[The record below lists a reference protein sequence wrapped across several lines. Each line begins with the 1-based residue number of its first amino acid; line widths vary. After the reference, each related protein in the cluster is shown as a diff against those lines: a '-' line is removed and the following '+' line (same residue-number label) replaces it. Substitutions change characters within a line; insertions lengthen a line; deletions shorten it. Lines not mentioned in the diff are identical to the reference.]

1 MLNYSVAELRNNK
14 TNMTRRL
21 LLLVCA
27 VLCLGSNVR
36 ISAQSTS
43 STTQSA
49 ESNFVEG
56 VVRVKLQR
64 EIADR
69 MIAAKL
75 PLSVKGTNKK
85 YVQTGVTPLDRVN
98 QKVKAVSMTRVFPY
112 AGKNEAKHKAFG
124 LDLWYDVH
132 YEASGMKL
140 AQARNLFRSAEG
152 VSYAQRIPLY
162 KPIGGERFLEVSPAA
177 VARAA
182 KAASTMPFND
192 PLLNDQWHYNNDGH
206 IAGTKVGADANVFK
220 AWETGVTGSKDVVVA
235 IIDGGFQV
243 DHPDLKDNVWI
254 NTAELNGKPGVDD
267 DGDGYVDDIYG
278 YNFVINSSD
287 INAHSHGTHVAGTV
301 GATNNNGIGVCGV
314 AGGSDG
320 KGGVKMMVC
329 QVFDSRASSSAVADF
344 GAAIVYAADRGASI
358 AQCSW
363 GASVA
368 GDEDKSVTEAVNYF
382 TKNGGGD
389 KMNGGLC
396 IFAAGNNGE
405 EGDYYPGCLDKVV
418 AVGSMAPDGSVAYY
432 SNRGK
437 WVDVTAPGGLE
448 DNGQQYG
455 VLSTLPNSTYGYNEG
470 TSMACPHVSGIAA
483 LILSKYG
490 NKQFSNETLRT
501 LLTTSVNDLYTQN
514 PEYEGLMGSGY
525 IDAYKALQGKEGSVP
540 EAVADFTVTAS
551 HDNALI
557 EWVIPETEEKSI
569 DHHVIYYS
577 TEAFSATDD
586 LNKLSSATV
595 DTKFKYS
602 GDKMSY
608 EVEGLKAST
617 KYYFAIV
624 AYNRWGKASAVSPIK
639 EATTNAGP
647 KVQVDQKNLS
657 MTVDATKASTAEASF
672 NVKNAGE
679 GVLKYQLTT
688 ATTRATMSTSARNLK
703 PNPGQVL
710 PFSGTVSPTLAK
722 RNAVAS
728 SDYKAENWP
737 DTLTYSNYVYSYI
750 GETDTKLPNALA
762 QYFYVDKATYPNGFN
777 LTDLLIQGQNGQ
789 NPEIEIYDGS
799 RSISRASLI
808 QKINYD
814 FWAYNYP
821 ITLKEQIYFAPG
833 SSFWVV
839 AKFPAGAKNP
849 LATGKTERT
858 DIAQYSFYSS
868 DNGTTWTQLSEVLKG
883 TSFESVAS
891 QLTWAVQAVSKNPD
905 WSQVLNPEPISG
917 EVRPNESQKV
927 TLKNDGQKLVNGT
940 YNFNIHVKSNEAVD
954 SKQQVALA
962 MTVKGYKP
970 ELHSQQLVDFG
981 DLLVGQTK
989 TIDVELTNSGY
1000 GVFGGNYGM
1009 LQAPKNVKS
1018 SSDQFNVSKGANN
1031 IAARSTGTLPVTFAP
1046 TKEGNFSSTIT
1057 LTDKNGNQHSFL
1069 VRGVASVPAKQNVT
1083 PESYDA
1089 GDLKVGGEDKTA
1101 TITIKNTG
1109 NYPLQYVFP
1118 KFSSE
1123 KIVGSTAKVHK
1134 FGYTT
1139 ISNVAGDESFEYEP
1153 APELADEK
1161 DITSQFT
1168 NDNWQSG
1175 PIKVGFKFPFY
1186 GKDYDEIYVSSYGG
1200 VSMQQMDG
1208 RISCMVPTGDCVQG
1222 LGYISAYTNSGWMDM
1237 GANSKITYGH
1247 KNGKLYIKFK
1257 DVVTPATNG
1266 GGETTTISFH
1276 MALCPDGSVEVYY
1289 DDYNPAGVFG
1299 SGGHNFVG
1307 VSDIAASDPCIFV
1320 DANKVQEDNDGLDA
1334 PYYDIVTGSAIKI
1347 VAPAKSMI
1355 KSLSSTDGYVG
1366 NGESKEIKVTLAA
1379 NDELVAGPLT
1389 NYLTVI
1395 TNDPIN
1401 PSSTVK
1407 MTANIVGDNLKAE
1420 AALDSTSVDFGKVF
1434 RTSAQQRTVLLS
1446 NNGKDALQVAGV
1458 SVKNGKFTLAEEMK
1472 AAFSVPA
1479 GQGKDI
1485 VVTLPTAEKGTVEDV
1500 LVITY
1505 QDGTTKEIPLK
1516 AEVIGNPTWKS
1527 NPESLKVETP
1537 YGTNVEKTIQ
1547 VTNEGDE
1554 NLAFSVEPA
1563 SWFSASDLEAA
1574 GKSSVDYVFKSK
1586 LDGFDIPYNWV
1597 DITNDYTEHM
1607 PYAYYIDKTDFKKVE
1622 LPFEFPFYGKKYK
1635 SMYIYNT
1642 GFVSFDAPV
1651 EDYKQFPEPPAS
1663 LPTTETFYTN
1673 IICPF
1678 WGNHSMNTPSSDGV
1692 YYKAKDDEVIVSY
1705 KNYGNTMMQGMNF
1718 EVILRKDGSFK
1729 FQYNVDPDGFQLG
1742 VFGLCGIMDHTGTRG
1757 ITPADMYITDGNAV
1771 EFSPYKNYVVAPGE
1785 QVEMPV
1791 ELKANQL
1798 ADTYDYE
1805 LNVTTNDPSRA
1816 SVKIPVTLNITGEAQ
1831 AEFPE
1836 VINVEQPVDEN
1847 AMEPSYYE
1855 FHVVNK
1861 GTKAFAITDVASEM
1875 FTVSESDDPDVE
1887 PSAPEGKLEVYAA
1900 QSNNG
1905 GDDGIDPGPLAL
1917 SDDATAKAWIPYQSG
1932 MMAPIVVGEDTVKFR
1947 ITPYNVYE
1955 VHKKDFPLVFTVE
1968 GLNEETHTSTIKLNI
1983 TEAPV
1988 MAFDPEELHIENVAS
2003 DYKGTSTVN
2012 LKNDGEYKLTYS
2024 LSLDPSGRDAGN
2036 VDDGSN
2042 DPAPAYNVI
2051 SYPSEDVAKNFVA
2064 TCVEKISGKKGMVKA
2079 LGLKKVKD
2087 DQKFIYDLPEGY
2099 KGNALYYPVLNP
2111 VANAQ
2116 AALMGTGAAALDENF
2131 YAATRYEAPAEGFN
2145 LTHLY
2150 FVGTVG
2156 DLENVDIEA
2165 SVILGNDVT
2174 ATEKTIGHGKI
2185 HIVKEKPREDGSYQG
2200 AARMLEF
2207 DNPIYINPADTFYV
2221 VLKYPAGYKGSA
2233 MMATKDGDMETNRY
2247 MAHLKSLGGWVD
2259 IEALYDNAYSYGAF
2273 GYFMTCIEKEKGE
2286 PWIKLLNEKK
2296 DGEIASGKAI
2306 PVQFEV
2312 NAKSAYFAKN
2322 NKATLVVKSNDPY
2335 NKLYNYHIYLNKN
2348 AAPIITAPEGE
2359 TTVPEASKAMVP
2371 VTVAD
2376 AEGEAFTVSLNDAD
2390 GIASVES
2397 YANEDGTQ
2405 EGISESNGT
2414 YTVEAGGSL
2423 KLNVALVPDYG
2434 TAGKHTFTVNAKDES
2449 GNVSSVVVN
2458 YNVEHTNR
2466 APKYVGPADLALKGG
2481 ETSAQYYFADFFED
2495 ADGDAMTFSAQI
2507 ADPSLAA
2514 LYQSENGIIIAAK
2527 QVSGSTNIN
2536 VVATDANGASTTG
2549 VIALTVDAA
2558 TGISNVVADASKGDV
2573 TVNGDAENGN
2583 LNVTIDAD
2591 ADKVVL
2597 SVYSNAGQLMAQKTL
2612 QNVHAGDKASIALGK
2627 VAAGVYHLVAN
2638 VDGKTSAVKFVAK

>member
-1 MLNYSVAELRNNK
+1 
-14 TNMTRRL
+14 MTRRL

-69 MIAAKL
+69 MVAAKL
-75 PLSVKGTNKK
+75 PLSVKGTNRK

-177 VARAA
+177 VAKAA

-368 GDEDKSVTEAVNYF
+368 DDEDKSVTEAVDYF

-405 EGDYYPGCLDKVV
+405 EGNYYPGCLDKVV

-514 PEYEGLMGSGY
+514 PEYKGLMGSGY

-586 LNKLSSATV
+586 LNKLNSATV

-688 ATTRATMSTSARNLK
+688 ATTRATMSTSGRIKK

-710 PFSGTVSPTLAK
+710 PFSGTVSPTLVK
-722 RNAVAS
+722 RNAVAT
-728 SDYKAENWP
+728 SDYQAKDWP
-737 DTLTYSNYVYSYI
+737 DTLTYSNQLYSYI

-777 LTDLLIQGQNGQ
+777 LTDLRIQGQNGQ
-789 NPEIEIYDGS
+789 NPVIEIYDGS
-799 RSISRASLI
+799 RSISTASLI
-808 QKINYD
+808 QKVNYD

-821 ITLKEQIYFAPG
+821 ITLKEQIHFAPG

-849 LATGKTERT
+849 LGTGKTTRT
-858 DIAQYSFYSS
+858 DVAQYSFYSS

-883 TSFESVAS
+883 TSFEAIAS
-891 QLTWAVQAVSKNPD
+891 QLTWAVQAISKNPD

-940 YNFNIHVKSNEAVD
+940 YKFNIHVKSNEAVD

-970 ELHSQQLVDFG
+970 ELHSQKLVDFG

-1000 GVFGGNYGM
+1000 GVFGGKYGM

-1069 VRGVASVPAKQNVT
+1069 VRGVASIPAQQSVT
-1083 PESYDA
+1083 PDVYEA

-1123 KIVGSTAKVHK
+1123 KIVGSKARVHK

-1139 ISNVAGDESFEYEP
+1139 VSNVAGDESFEYEP

-1247 KNGKLYIKFK
+1247 KNGKLYVKFK

-1307 VSDIAASDPCIFV
+1307 VSDIAAADPCIFV
-1320 DANKVQEDNDGLDA
+1320 DANKVQESNDGLDA

-1379 NDELVAGPLT
+1379 NDNLVAGPLT

-1407 MTANIVGDNLKAE
+1407 LTANIVGDNLKAE
-1420 AALDSTSVDFGKVF
+1420 AALDSASVDFGKVF

-1446 NNGKDALQVAGV
+1446 NNGKDVLQVAGV
-1458 SVKNGKFTLAEEMK
+1458 SVKNGKFTLAEEMN

-1527 NPESLKVETP
+1527 NPESLEVETP

-1563 SWFSASDLEAA
+1563 SWFSASDLEAT

-1718 EVILRKDGSFK
+1718 EVILRKDGTFK

-1816 SVKIPVTLNITGEAQ
+1816 SIKIPVTLNITGEAQ

-1875 FTVSESDDPDVE
+1875 FVAADPDDPW
-1887 PSAPEGKLEVYAA
+1887 AMPEASLEVYTSA
-1900 QSNNG
+1900 NNS
-1905 GDDGIDPGPLAL
+1905 GDDGIDPGPMALA
-1917 SDDATAKAWIPYQSG
+1917 DDAAKAWVPYQSG

-1947 ITPYNVYE
+1947 ITPYNVSE
-1955 VHKKDFPLVFTVE
+1955 VHAKDYPLVFTVE
-1968 GLNEETHTSTIKLNI
+1968 GLEKTEYNSTIKLNI

-2012 LKNDGEYKLTYS
+2012 LMNDGAYKLTYS

-2064 TCVEKISGKKGMVKA
+2064 TCVEKISGKKGMLKA

-2087 DQKFIYDLPEGY
+2087 DQKFIYDLPTGY
-2099 KGNALYYPVLNP
+2099 EGNALYYPVLNP

-2116 AALMGTGAAALDENF
+2116 AALMGTGATALDENF

-2185 HIVKEKPREDGSYQG
+2185 HIAKEEPREDGSYQG

-2296 DGEIASGKAI
+2296 EGEIAPGEAL

-2335 NKLYNYHIYLNKN
+2335 NKLYNYHIYLDKN
-2348 AAPIITAPEGE
+2348 AAPVITAPEGE

-2390 GIASVES
+2390 GIATVES
-2397 YANEDGTQ
+2397 YENEDGTQ
-2405 EGISESNGT
+2405 DGISESNGT

-2423 KLNVALVPDYG
+2423 KLNVALAPGYG

-2449 GNVSSVVVN
+2449 GNVSSAVVN

-2466 APKYVGPADLALKGG
+2466 APKYVGPADLVLKGG

-2495 ADGDAMTFSAQI
+2495 VDGDAMTFSAQI

-2527 QVSGSTNIN
+2527 QMPGSTNIN

-2549 VIALTVDAA
+2549 VIALTVDVA
-2558 TGISNVVADASKGDV
+2558 TGISNVVAGGSKGDV
-2573 TVNGDAENGN
+2573 AVNGDAENGN
-2583 LNVTIDAD
+2583 LNVTIGAD

-2612 QNVHAGDKASIALGK
+2612 LNVHAGDKAGVALGK

-2638 VDGKTSAVKFVAK
+2638 VDGKTSAVKFAAK

>member
-1 MLNYSVAELRNNK
+1 
-14 TNMTRRL
+14 MTRRL

-112 AGKNEAKHKAFG
+112 AGKDEAKHKAAG

-132 YEASGMKL
+132 YEASGMNL

-162 KPIGGERFLEVSPAA
+162 KPIGGERFLEISPAA
-177 VARAA
+177 VAKAA

-363 GASVA
+363 GAGVA
-368 GDEDKSVTEAVNYF
+368 DEEDKSVTEAVDYF

-557 EWVIPETEEKSI
+557 EWTIPETEEKSI

-639 EATTNAGP
+639 EATTNSGP

-688 ATTRATMSTSARNLK
+688 ATTRATMSISGRIKN

-710 PFSGTVSPTLAK
+710 PFSGTVSPTLVK
-722 RNAVAS
+722 RNAVATS
-728 SDYKAENWP
+728 NYQAKDWP
-737 DTLTYSNYVYSYI
+737 DTLTYSNQLYSYI

-777 LTDLLIQGQNGQ
+777 LTDLHFQGQNGQ
-789 NPEIEIYDGS
+789 NPVIEIYDGS
-799 RSISRASLI
+799 RTISTASLI
-808 QKINYD
+808 QKVNYD

-821 ITLKEQIYFAPG
+821 ITLKEQIHFAPG

-849 LATGKTERT
+849 LGTGKTTRT
-858 DIAQYSFYSS
+858 DVAQYSFYSS

-883 TSFESVAS
+883 TSFEAVAN
-891 QLTWAVQAVSKNPD
+891 QLTWAVQAISKNPD

-940 YNFNIHVKSNEAVD
+940 YKFNIHVKSNEAVD

-1000 GVFGGNYGM
+1000 GVFAGKYGM
-1009 LQAPKNVKS
+1009 LQASQNEVKS

-1031 IAARSTGTLPVTFAP
+1031 IAARSTGTFPVTFAP

-1069 VRGVASVPAKQNVT
+1069 VRGVASVPAKQTVT
-1083 PESYDA
+1083 PDVYEA

-1139 ISNVAGDESFEYEP
+1139 ISNVAGDESFKYEA

-1168 NDNWQSG
+1168 NNNWQSG

-1247 KNGKLYIKFK
+1247 KNGKFYVKFK

-1289 DDYNPAGVFG
+1289 DDYTPAGVFG

-1320 DANKVQEDNDGLDA
+1320 DANKVQEDNDGLNA
-1334 PYYDIVTGSAIKI
+1334 PYYDIQTGSAIKI

-1379 NDELVAGPLT
+1379 NDDLVAGPLT

-1401 PSSTVK
+1401 PSASVK
-1407 MTANIVGDNLKAE
+1407 LTANIVGDNLKAE

-1554 NLAFSVEPA
+1554 NLTFSAEPA
-1563 SWFSASDLEAA
+1563 SWYTASDLEAN
-1574 GKSSVDYVFKSK
+1574 GNSTVDYVFKSK
-1586 LDGFDIPYNWV
+1586 LDGFDVPYNWV

-1607 PYAYYIDKTDFKKVE
+1607 PYAYYINKTDFKKVE

-1705 KNYGNTMMQGMNF
+1705 KNYGNTMMLGMNF

-1729 FQYNVDPDGFQLG
+1729 FQYHVDPDGFQLG

-1757 ITPADMYITDGNAV
+1757 ITPADMYITDGNTV
-1771 EFSPYKNYVVAPGE
+1771 EFTPYKNYVVAPGE

-1798 ADTYDYE
+1798 ADTYDCE

-1816 SVKIPVTLNITGEAQ
+1816 SVKIPVTLNITGEVQ

-1847 AMEPSYYE
+1847 PMYPSYYE
-1855 FHVVNK
+1855 FYVVNK
-1861 GTKAFAITDVASEM
+1861 GTKAFTITNVASEM
-1875 FTVSESDDPDVE
+1875 FVAADPDDPW
-1887 PSAPEGKLEVYAA
+1887 AMPEASLEVYTSA
-1900 QSNNG
+1900 NNSG
-1905 GDDGIDPGPLAL
+1905 GDGGIDPGPLAL
-1917 SDDATAKAWIPYQSG
+1917 SDDATAKAWIPYRSG

-1947 ITPYNVYE
+1947 ITPYNVSE
-1955 VHKKDFPLVFTVE
+1955 VHAKDYPLVFSVE
-1968 GLNEETHTSTIKLNI
+1968 GLENTEYNSTIKLNI

-2012 LKNDGEYKLTYS
+2012 LMNDGKYKLIYS

-2042 DPAPAYNVI
+2042 VPAPSYNVI

-2087 DQKFIYDLPEGY
+2087 DQKFFYDLPSGY
-2099 KGNALYYPVLNP
+2099 EGNALYYPVLNP

-2116 AALMGTGAAALDENF
+2116 AALMGTGATALDENF

-2185 HIVKEKPREDGSYQG
+2185 HIVKEEPLEDGSYRG
-2200 AARMLEF
+2200 VPRMLEF

-2221 VLKYPAGYKGSA
+2221 VLKYPAGYKSSA

-2259 IEALYDNAYSYGAF
+2259 IETLYNNAYSYGAF

-2296 DGEIASGKAI
+2296 EGEIAPGEAL
-2306 PVQFEV
+2306 PVLFEV

-2335 NKLYNYHIYLNKN
+2335 NKLYNYHIYLDKN
-2348 AAPIITAPEGE
+2348 AAPVITAPEGE

-2405 EGISESNGT
+2405 KGISESNGT

-2495 ADGDAMTFSAQI
+2495 VDGDVMTFSAQI

-2558 TGISNVVADASKGDV
+2558 TGINNVVADASKGDV

-2612 QNVHAGDKASIALGK
+2612 QNVHSGDKASVALGK

>member
-1 MLNYSVAELRNNK
+1 
-14 TNMTRRL
+14 MTRRL

-69 MIAAKL
+69 MVAAKL
-75 PLSVKGTNKK
+75 PLSVKGTNRK

-177 VARAA
+177 VAKAA

-192 PLLNDQWHYNNDGH
+192 PLLNEQWHYNNDGH

-220 AWETGVTGSKDVVVA
+220 AWETGVTGSKDVLVA

-278 YNFVINSSD
+278 YNFVINSSN

-344 GAAIVYAADRGASI
+344 GAALVYAADRGASI

-368 GDEDKSVTEAVNYF
+368 GDEDKSVTEAVDYF

-396 IFAAGNNGE
+396 IFASGNNGE

-577 TEAFSATDD
+577 TEVFSATDD

-777 LTDLLIQGQNGQ
+777 LTDLRIQGQNGKD
-789 NPEIEIYDGS
+789 PEIEIYDGS
-799 RSISRASLI
+799 RSISKASLI
-808 QKINYD
+808 QKVNYD

-849 LATGKTERT
+849 LATGKTART
-858 DIAQYSFYSS
+858 DIAQHSFYSS

-940 YNFNIHVKSNEAVD
+940 YKFNIHVKSNEAVD

-989 TIDVELTNSGY
+989 TLDVELTNSGY
-1000 GVFGGNYGM
+1000 GVFGGQYGM

-1018 SSDQFNVSKGANN
+1018 SSDQFNVSKGTNN

-1069 VRGVASVPAKQNVT
+1069 VRGVASVPAQQSVT
-1083 PESYDA
+1083 PDVYEA

-1123 KIVGSTAKVHK
+1123 KIVGSKARVHK

-1139 ISNVAGDESFEYEP
+1139 VSNVAGDESFEYEP

-1247 KNGKLYIKFK
+1247 KNGKLYVKFK

-1266 GGETTTISFH
+1266 AGETTTISFH

-1307 VSDIAASDPCIFV
+1307 VSDIAAADPCIFV
-1320 DANKVQEDNDGLDA
+1320 DANKVQENNDGLDA

-1379 NDELVAGPLT
+1379 NDNLVAGPLT

-1407 MTANIVGDNLKAE
+1407 LTANIVGDNLKAE
-1420 AALDSTSVDFGKVF
+1420 AALDSASVDFGKVF

-1458 SVKNGKFTLAEEMK
+1458 SVKNGKFTLAEDMN

-1527 NPESLKVETP
+1527 NPESLEVETP

-1635 SMYIYNT
+1635 EMYIYNT

-1718 EVILRKDGSFK
+1718 EVILRKDGTFK

-1816 SVKIPVTLNITGEAQ
+1816 SIKIPVTLNITGEAQ

-1875 FTVSESDDPDVE
+1875 FVAADPDDPW
-1887 PSAPEGKLEVYAA
+1887 AMPEASLEVYTSA
-1900 QSNNG
+1900 NNS
-1905 GDDGIDPGPLAL
+1905 GDDGIDPGPMALAA
-1917 SDDATAKAWIPYQSG
+1917 DAAKAWVPYQSG

-1955 VHKKDFPLVFTVE
+1955 VHAKDYPLVFSVE
-1968 GLNEETHTSTIKLNI
+1968 GLENTEYNSTIKLNI

-2012 LKNDGEYKLTYS
+2012 LMNDGAYKLTYS

-2064 TCVEKISGKKGMVKA
+2064 TCVEKISGKKGMLKA

-2087 DQKFIYDLPEGY
+2087 DQKFIYDLPSGY
-2099 KGNALYYPVLNP
+2099 EGNALYYPVLNP

-2116 AALMGTGAAALDENF
+2116 AALMGTGANALDENF

-2185 HIVKEKPREDGSYQG
+2185 HIVKEEPREDGSYQG

-2296 DGEIASGKAI
+2296 EGEIAPGEAL

-2335 NKLYNYHIYLNKN
+2335 NKLYNYHIYLDKN
-2348 AAPIITAPEGE
+2348 AAPVITAPEGE

-2390 GIASVES
+2390 GIATVES
-2397 YANEDGTQ
+2397 YENEDGTQ
-2405 EGISESNGT
+2405 DGISESNGT

-2423 KLNVALVPDYG
+2423 KLNVALAPAYG
-2434 TAGKHTFTVNAKDES
+2434 TVGKHSFAVNAKDEA
-2449 GNVSSVVVN
+2449 GNVSSAVVN

-2466 APKYVGPADLALKGG
+2466 APKYVGPADLVLKGG
-2481 ETSAQYYFADFFED
+2481 EISAQYYFADFFED

-2527 QVSGSTNIN
+2527 QMPGSTNIN

-2549 VIALTVDAA
+2549 VIALTVDVA
-2558 TGISNVVADASKGDV
+2558 TGISNIVAGGSKGDV
-2573 TVNGDAENGN
+2573 AVNGDAENGN
-2583 LNVTIDAD
+2583 LNVTIGAD

-2612 QNVHAGDKASIALGK
+2612 LNVHAGDKAGVALGK

-2638 VDGKTSAVKFVAK
+2638 VDGKTSAVKFAAK

>member
-1 MLNYSVAELRNNK
+1 
-14 TNMTRRL
+14 MTRRL

-112 AGKNEAKHKAFG
+112 AGKDEAKHKAAG

-140 AQARNLFRSAEG
+140 AQARNLLRSTEG
-152 VSYAQRIPLY
+152 VAYAQRIPVY

-177 VARAA
+177 VAKAA

-363 GASVA
+363 GAGVA
-368 GDEDKSVTEAVNYF
+368 DEEDKSVTEAVDYF

-396 IFAAGNNGE
+396 IFASGNNGE
-405 EGDYYPGCLDKVV
+405 EGNYYPGCLDKVV

-557 EWVIPETEEKSI
+557 EWTIPETEEKSI

-639 EATTNAGP
+639 EATTNSGP

-688 ATTRATMSTSARNLK
+688 ATTRATMSTSGRIKN

-710 PFSGTVSPTLAK
+710 PFSGTVSPTLVK
-722 RNAVAS
+722 RNAVATS
-728 SDYKAENWP
+728 NYQAKDWP
-737 DTLTYSNYVYSYI
+737 DTLTYSNQLYSYI

-777 LTDLLIQGQNGQ
+777 LTDLHFQGQNGQ
-789 NPEIEIYDGS
+789 NPVIEIYDGS
-799 RSISRASLI
+799 RTISTASLI
-808 QKINYD
+808 QKVNYD

-821 ITLKEQIYFAPG
+821 ITLKEQIHFAPG

-849 LATGKTERT
+849 LGTGKTTRT
-858 DIAQYSFYSS
+858 DVAQYSFYSS

-883 TSFESVAS
+883 TSFEAVAS
-891 QLTWAVQAVSKNPD
+891 QLTWAVQAISKNPD

-940 YNFNIHVKSNEAVD
+940 YKFNIHVKSNEAVD

-1000 GVFGGNYGM
+1000 GVFAGKYGM
-1009 LQAPKNVKS
+1009 LQASQNEVKS

-1069 VRGVASVPAKQNVT
+1069 VRGVASVPAKQTVT
-1083 PESYDA
+1083 PDVYEA

-1168 NDNWQSG
+1168 NNNWQSG

-1247 KNGKLYIKFK
+1247 KNGKFYVKFK

-1320 DANKVQEDNDGLDA
+1320 DANKVQEDNDGLNA
-1334 PYYDIVTGSAIKI
+1334 PYYDIQTGSAIKI

-1379 NDELVAGPLT
+1379 NDDLVAGPLT

-1401 PSSTVK
+1401 PSASVK
-1407 MTANIVGDNLKAE
+1407 LTANIVGDNLKAE

-1554 NLAFSVEPA
+1554 NLTFSAEPA
-1563 SWFSASDLEAA
+1563 SWYTASDLEAN
-1574 GKSSVDYVFKSK
+1574 GNSTVDYVFKSK
-1586 LDGFDIPYNWV
+1586 LDGFDVPYNWV

-1607 PYAYYIDKTDFKKVE
+1607 PYAYYINKTDFKKVE

-1705 KNYGNTMMQGMNF
+1705 KNYGNTMMLGMNF

-1729 FQYNVDPDGFQLG
+1729 FQYHVDPDGFQLG

-1757 ITPADMYITDGNAV
+1757 ITPADMYITDGNTV
-1771 EFSPYKNYVVAPGE
+1771 EFTPYKNYVVAPGE

-1816 SVKIPVTLNITGEAQ
+1816 SVKIPVTLNITGEVQ

-1847 AMEPSYYE
+1847 PMYPSYYE
-1855 FHVVNK
+1855 FYVVNK

-1875 FTVSESDDPDVE
+1875 FVAADPDDPW
-1887 PSAPEGKLEVYAA
+1887 AMPEASLEVYTSA
-1900 QSNNG
+1900 NNSG
-1905 GDDGIDPGPLAL
+1905 GDGGIDPGPLAL
-1917 SDDATAKAWIPYQSG
+1917 SDDATAKAWIPYRSG
-1932 MMAPIVVGEDTVKFR
+1932 MMAPIVVGTDTVKFR

-1955 VHKKDFPLVFTVE
+1955 VHAKDYPLVFSVE
-1968 GLNEETHTSTIKLNI
+1968 GLENTEYNSTIKLNI

-2012 LKNDGEYKLTYS
+2012 LMNDGKYKLIYS

-2042 DPAPAYNVI
+2042 VPAPAYNVI

-2087 DQKFIYDLPEGY
+2087 DQKFIYDLPTGY
-2099 KGNALYYPVLNP
+2099 EGNALYYPVLNP

-2116 AALMGTGAAALDENF
+2116 AALMGTGASALDENF

-2185 HIVKEKPREDGSYQG
+2185 HIAKEEPLDDGSYQG

-2221 VLKYPAGYKGSA
+2221 VLKYPAGYKSSA

-2273 GYFMTCIEKEKGE
+2273 GFFMTCIEKEKGE

-2296 DGEIASGKAI
+2296 EGEIAPGGSL

-2312 NAKSAYFAKN
+2312 NAKSAYFSKN
-2322 NKATLVVKSNDPY
+2322 NKATLVVKSNDPN
-2335 NKLYNYHIYLNKN
+2335 NKLYNYHIYLDKN
-2348 AAPIITAPEGE
+2348 AAPVITAPEGE
-2359 TTVPEASKAMVP
+2359 TTVPEASKAVVD

-2376 AEGEAFTVSLNDAD
+2376 AEGEAFTVSLEDAD
-2390 GIASVES
+2390 GIAAVKS
-2397 YANEDGTQ
+2397 YENEDGTQ
-2405 EGISESNGT
+2405 DGISESNGT
-2414 YTVEAGGSL
+2414 YTVEKGKSL
-2423 KLNVALVPDYG
+2423 KLNVALAPDYG

-2449 GNVSSVVVN
+2449 GNVSSAVVN

-2495 ADGDAMTFSAQI
+2495 VDGDVMTFSAQI

-2558 TGISNVVADASKGDV
+2558 TGINNVVADASKGDV

-2612 QNVHAGDKASIALGK
+2612 QNVHAGDKASVALGK

>member
-1 MLNYSVAELRNNK
+1 
-14 TNMTRRL
+14 MTRRL

-75 PLSVKGTNKK
+75 PLSVKGTSKK

-177 VARAA
+177 VAKAA

-728 SDYKAENWP
+728 SDYKVENWP

-940 YNFNIHVKSNEAVD
+940 YEFNIHVKSNEAVD

-1000 GVFGGNYGM
+1000 GVFGGKYGM

-1069 VRGVASVPAKQNVT
+1069 VRGVASVPAKQSVT
-1083 PESYDA
+1083 PDVYEA

-1247 KNGKLYIKFK
+1247 KNGKLYVKFK
-1257 DVVTPATNG
+1257 NVVTPATNG

-1334 PYYDIVTGSAIKI
+1334 PYYDIQTGSAIKI

-1401 PSSTVK
+1401 PSASVK
-1407 MTANIVGDNLKAE
+1407 LTANIVGDNLKAE

-1472 AAFSVPA
+1472 VAFSVPA

-1836 VINVEQPVDEN
+1836 IINVEQPVDEN
-1847 AMEPSYYE
+1847 AMDPSYYE
-1855 FHVVNK
+1855 FYVVNK
-1861 GTKAFAITDVASEM
+1861 GTKAFTITDVASEM
-1875 FTVSESDDPDVE
+1875 FTGSESDDPDVE
-1887 PSAPEGKLEVYAA
+1887 PSAPEGGLEVYTA

-1905 GDDGIDPGPLAL
+1905 GDDGIDPGPMALAA
-1917 SDDATAKAWIPYQSG
+1917 DAAKAWVPYKSG
-1932 MMAPIVVGEDTVKFR
+1932 MMTPIVVGTDTVKFR
-1947 ITPYNVYE
+1947 IAPYNVYE

-2003 DYKGTSTVN
+2003 DYKGTRTVN

-2064 TCVEKISGKKGMVKA
+2064 TCVEKISGKKGMLKT

-2087 DQKFIYDLPEGY
+2087 DQKFIYDLPKGY
-2099 KGNALYYPVLNP
+2099 EGNALYYPVLNP
-2111 VANAQ
+2111 VENAQ
-2116 AALMGTGAAALDENF
+2116 AALMGTGATALDENF

-2200 AARMLEF
+2200 AARMLKF

-2296 DGEIASGKAI
+2296 DGEIAPGAAI

-2322 NKATLVVKSNDPY
+2322 NKATLVVKSNDPC
-2335 NKLYNYHIYLNKN
+2335 NKLYNYHIYLDKN
-2348 AAPIITAPEGE
+2348 AAPVITASEGE

-2495 ADGDAMTFSAQI
+2495 ADGDVMTFSAQI

-2558 TGISNVVADASKGDV
+2558 TGISNVVAGASKGDV

-2583 LNVTIDAD
+2583 LNVTIGAD

-2612 QNVHAGDKASIALGK
+2612 QNVHAGDKASVALGK

>member
-1 MLNYSVAELRNNK
+1 
-14 TNMTRRL
+14 MTRRL

-112 AGKNEAKHKAFG
+112 AGKDEAKHKAAG

-162 KPIGGERFLEVSPAA
+162 KPIGGERFLEISPAA
-177 VARAA
+177 VAKAA

-363 GASVA
+363 GAGVA
-368 GDEDKSVTEAVNYF
+368 DEEDKSVTEAVDYF

-396 IFAAGNNGE
+396 IFASGNNGE
-405 EGDYYPGCLDKVV
+405 EGNYYPGCLDKVV

-557 EWVIPETEEKSI
+557 EWTIPETEEKSI

-688 ATTRATMSTSARNLK
+688 ATTRATMSTSGRIKN

-710 PFSGTVSPTLAK
+710 PFSGTVSPTLVK
-722 RNAVAS
+722 RNAVATS
-728 SDYKAENWP
+728 NYQAKDWP
-737 DTLTYSNYVYSYI
+737 DTLTYSNQLYSYI

-777 LTDLLIQGQNGQ
+777 LTDLHFQGQNGQ
-789 NPEIEIYDGS
+789 DPVIEIYDGS
-799 RSISRASLI
+799 RTISTASLI
-808 QKINYD
+808 QKVNYD

-821 ITLKEQIYFAPG
+821 ITLKEQIHFAPG

-849 LATGKTERT
+849 LGTGKTTRT
-858 DIAQYSFYSS
+858 DVAQYSFYSS

-883 TSFESVAS
+883 TSFEAVAS
-891 QLTWAVQAVSKNPD
+891 QLTWAVQAISKNPD

-940 YNFNIHVKSNEAVD
+940 YKFNIHVKSNEAVD

-1000 GVFGGNYGM
+1000 GVFAGKYGM
-1009 LQAPKNVKS
+1009 LQASQNEVKS
-1018 SSDQFNVSKGANN
+1018 SSDQFNVSKGAKN

-1069 VRGVASVPAKQNVT
+1069 VRGVASVPAKQTVT
-1083 PESYDA
+1083 PDVYEA

-1168 NDNWQSG
+1168 NNNWQSG

-1247 KNGKLYIKFK
+1247 KNGKFYVKFK

-1320 DANKVQEDNDGLDA
+1320 DANKVQEDNDGLNA
-1334 PYYDIVTGSAIKI
+1334 PYYDIQTGSAIKI

-1379 NDELVAGPLT
+1379 NDDLVAGPLT

-1401 PSSTVK
+1401 PSASVK
-1407 MTANIVGDNLKAE
+1407 LTANIVGDNLKAE

-1516 AEVIGNPTWKS
+1516 AEVIGNPTWES

-1554 NLAFSVEPA
+1554 NLTFSAEPA
-1563 SWFSASDLEAA
+1563 SWYTASDLEAN
-1574 GKSSVDYVFKSK
+1574 GNSTVDYVFKSK
-1586 LDGFDIPYNWV
+1586 LDGFDVPYNWV

-1607 PYAYYIDKTDFKKVE
+1607 PYAYYINKTDFKKVE

-1705 KNYGNTMMQGMNF
+1705 KNYGNTMMLGMNF

-1729 FQYNVDPDGFQLG
+1729 FQYHVDPDGFQLG

-1757 ITPADMYITDGNAV
+1757 ITPADMYITDGNTI
-1771 EFSPYKNYVVAPGE
+1771 EFTPYKNYVVAPGK

-1816 SVKIPVTLNITGEAQ
+1816 SVKIPVTLNITGEVQ

-1847 AMEPSYYE
+1847 PMYPSYYE
-1855 FHVVNK
+1855 FYVVNK
-1861 GTKAFAITDVASEM
+1861 GTKAFTITNVASEM
-1875 FTVSESDDPDVE
+1875 FVAADPDDPW
-1887 PSAPEGKLEVYAA
+1887 AMPEASLEVYTSA
-1900 QSNNG
+1900 NNSG
-1905 GDDGIDPGPLAL
+1905 GDGGIDPGPLAL
-1917 SDDATAKAWIPYQSG
+1917 SDDATAKAWVPYRSG

-1947 ITPYNVYE
+1947 ITPYNVSE
-1955 VHKKDFPLVFTVE
+1955 VHAKDYPLVFSVE
-1968 GLNEETHTSTIKLNI
+1968 GLENTEYNSTIKLNI

-2012 LKNDGEYKLTYS
+2012 LMNDGKYKLIYS

-2042 DPAPAYNVI
+2042 VPAPSYNVI

-2087 DQKFIYDLPEGY
+2087 DQKFFYDLPSGY
-2099 KGNALYYPVLNP
+2099 EGNALYYPVLNP

-2116 AALMGTGAAALDENF
+2116 AALMGTGATALDENF

-2174 ATEKTIGHGKI
+2174 ATEKTIGHGKM
-2185 HIVKEKPREDGSYQG
+2185 HIVKEEPRDDGSYQG
-2200 AARMLEF
+2200 APRMLEF

-2221 VLKYPAGYKGSA
+2221 VLKYPAGYKSSA

-2259 IEALYDNAYSYGAF
+2259 IETLYDNAYSYGAF

-2296 DGEIASGKAI
+2296 EGEIAPGEAL
-2306 PVQFEV
+2306 PVLFEV
-2312 NAKSAYFAKN
+2312 NAKSAYFSKN

-2335 NKLYNYHIYLNKN
+2335 NKLYNYHIYLDKN
-2348 AAPIITAPEGE
+2348 AAPVITAPEGE

-2405 EGISESNGT
+2405 KGISESNCT

-2558 TGISNVVADASKGDV
+2558 TGINNVVADASKGDV

-2612 QNVHAGDKASIALGK
+2612 QNVHAGDKASVALGK

>member
-1 MLNYSVAELRNNK
+1 
-14 TNMTRRL
+14 MTRRL

-43 STTQSA
+43 STTQSV

-69 MIAAKL
+69 MVAAKL
-75 PLSVKGTNKK
+75 PLSVKGTNRK

-368 GDEDKSVTEAVNYF
+368 DDEDKSVTEAVDYF

-405 EGDYYPGCLDKVV
+405 EGNYYPGCLDKVV

-501 LLTTSVNDLYTQN
+501 LLTTSVNDLYTHN

-586 LNKLSSATV
+586 LNKLNSATV

-688 ATTRATMSTSARNLK
+688 ATTRATMSTSGRIKK

-710 PFSGTVSPTLAK
+710 PFSGTVSPTLVK
-722 RNAVAS
+722 RNAVAT
-728 SDYKAENWP
+728 SDYQAKDWP
-737 DTLTYSNYVYSYI
+737 DTLTYSNQLYSYI

-777 LTDLLIQGQNGQ
+777 LTDLRIQGQNGQ
-789 NPEIEIYDGS
+789 NPVIEIYDGS
-799 RSISRASLI
+799 RSISTASLI
-808 QKINYD
+808 QKVNYD

-821 ITLKEQIYFAPG
+821 ITLKEQIHFAPG

-839 AKFPAGAKNP
+839 VKFPAGAKNP
-849 LATGKTERT
+849 LGTGKTTRT
-858 DIAQYSFYSS
+858 DVAQYSFYSS

-883 TSFESVAS
+883 TSFEAIAS
-891 QLTWAVQAVSKNPD
+891 QLTWAVQAISKNPD

-917 EVRPNESQKV
+917 EVRPSESQKV

-940 YNFNIHVKSNEAVD
+940 YKFNIHVKSNEAVD

-970 ELHSQQLVDFG
+970 ELHSQKLVDFG

-1000 GVFGGNYGM
+1000 GVFGGQYGM

-1069 VRGVASVPAKQNVT
+1069 VRGVASIPAQQSVT
-1083 PESYDA
+1083 PDVYEA

-1123 KIVGSTAKVHK
+1123 KIVGSKARVHK

-1139 ISNVAGDESFEYEP
+1139 VSNVAGDESFEYEP

-1247 KNGKLYIKFK
+1247 KNGKLYVKFK

-1307 VSDIAASDPCIFV
+1307 VSDIAAADPCIFV
-1320 DANKVQEDNDGLDA
+1320 DANKVQESNDGLDA

-1379 NDELVAGPLT
+1379 NDNLVAGPLT

-1407 MTANIVGDNLKAE
+1407 LTANIVGDNLKAE
-1420 AALDSTSVDFGKVF
+1420 AALDSASVDFGKVF

-1446 NNGKDALQVAGV
+1446 NNGKDVLQVAGV
-1458 SVKNGKFTLAEEMK
+1458 SVKNGKFTLAEEMN

-1527 NPESLKVETP
+1527 NSESLEVETP

-1563 SWFSASDLEAA
+1563 SWFSASDLEAT

-1718 EVILRKDGSFK
+1718 EVILRKDGTFK

-1816 SVKIPVTLNITGEAQ
+1816 SIKIPVTLNITGEAQ

-1836 VINVEQPVDEN
+1836 VITVEQPVDEN

-1875 FTVSESDDPDVE
+1875 FVAADPDDPW
-1887 PSAPEGKLEVYAA
+1887 AMPEASLEVYTSA
-1900 QSNNG
+1900 NNS
-1905 GDDGIDPGPLAL
+1905 GDDGIDPGPMALAA
-1917 SDDATAKAWIPYQSG
+1917 DAAKAWVPYQSG

-1947 ITPYNVYE
+1947 ITPYNVSE
-1955 VHKKDFPLVFTVE
+1955 VHAKDYPLVFSVE
-1968 GLNEETHTSTIKLNI
+1968 GLENTEYNSTIKLNI

-2012 LKNDGEYKLTYS
+2012 LMNDGAYKLTYS
-2024 LSLDPSGRDAGN
+2024 LNLDPSGRDAGN

-2064 TCVEKISGKKGMVKA
+2064 TCVEKISGKKGMLKA

-2087 DQKFIYDLPEGY
+2087 DQKFIYDLPSGY
-2099 KGNALYYPVLNP
+2099 EGNALYYPVLNP

-2116 AALMGTGAAALDENF
+2116 AALMGTGASALDENF

-2185 HIVKEKPREDGSYQG
+2185 HIAKEEPREDGSYQG

-2296 DGEIASGKAI
+2296 EGEIAPGEAL

-2335 NKLYNYHIYLNKN
+2335 NKLYNYHIYLDKN
-2348 AAPIITAPEGE
+2348 AAPVITAPEGE

-2390 GIASVES
+2390 GIATVES
-2397 YANEDGTQ
+2397 YENEDGTQ
-2405 EGISESNGT
+2405 DGISESNGT

-2423 KLNVALVPDYG
+2423 KLNVALAPAYG
-2434 TAGKHTFTVNAKDES
+2434 TAGKHSFAVNAKDES
-2449 GNVSSVVVN
+2449 GNVSSAVVN

-2466 APKYVGPADLALKGG
+2466 APKYVGPADLVLKGG

-2514 LYQSENGIIIAAK
+2514 LYQSENGFIIAAK
-2527 QVSGSTNIN
+2527 QMPGSTNIN

-2549 VIALTVDAA
+2549 VIALTVDVA
-2558 TGISNVVADASKGDV
+2558 TGISNVVAGGSKGDV
-2573 TVNGDAENGN
+2573 AVNGDAENGN
-2583 LNVTIDAD
+2583 LNVTIGAD

-2597 SVYSNAGQLMAQKTL
+2597 SVYSNAGQLMTQKTL
-2612 QNVHAGDKASIALGK
+2612 LNVHAGDKAGVALGK

-2638 VDGKTSAVKFVAK
+2638 VDGKTSAVKFAAK

>member
-1 MLNYSVAELRNNK
+1 
-14 TNMTRRL
+14 MTRRL

-69 MIAAKL
+69 MVAAKL
-75 PLSVKGTNKK
+75 PLSVKGTNRK

-177 VARAA
+177 VAKAA

-220 AWETGVTGSKDVVVA
+220 AWETGVTGSKDVLVA

-344 GAAIVYAADRGASI
+344 GAALVYAADRGASI

-368 GDEDKSVTEAVNYF
+368 GDEDKSVTEAVDYF

-722 RNAVAS
+722 RNVVAS

-777 LTDLLIQGQNGQ
+777 LTDLRIQGQNGKD
-789 NPEIEIYDGS
+789 PEIEIYDGS
-799 RSISRASLI
+799 RSISKASLI
-808 QKINYD
+808 QKVNYD

-849 LATGKTERT
+849 LATGKTART
-858 DIAQYSFYSS
+858 DIAQHSFYSS

-917 EVRPNESQKV
+917 EVRPSESQKV

-940 YNFNIHVKSNEAVD
+940 YKFNIHVKSNEAVD

-970 ELHSQQLVDFG
+970 ELHSQKLVDFG

-1000 GVFGGNYGM
+1000 GVFGGQYGM

-1018 SSDQFNVSKGANN
+1018 SSNQFNVSKGANN

-1069 VRGVASVPAKQNVT
+1069 VRGVASVPAQQSVT
-1083 PESYDA
+1083 PDVYEA

-1123 KIVGSTAKVHK
+1123 KIVGSKARVHK

-1139 ISNVAGDESFEYEP
+1139 VSNVAGDESFEYEP

-1222 LGYISAYTNSGWMDM
+1222 LGYISAYANSGWMDM

-1247 KNGKLYIKFK
+1247 KNGKLYVKFK

-1266 GGETTTISFH
+1266 AGETTTISFH

-1307 VSDIAASDPCIFV
+1307 VSDIAAADPCIFV
-1320 DANKVQEDNDGLDA
+1320 DANKVQENNDGLDA

-1379 NDELVAGPLT
+1379 NDNLVAGPLT

-1407 MTANIVGDNLKAE
+1407 LTANIVGDNLKAE
-1420 AALDSTSVDFGKVF
+1420 AALDSASVDFGKVF

-1458 SVKNGKFTLAEEMK
+1458 SVKNGKFTLAEEMN

-1527 NPESLKVETP
+1527 NPESLEVETP

-1563 SWFSASDLEAA
+1563 SWFSASDLEAT

-1718 EVILRKDGSFK
+1718 EVILRKDGTFK

-1816 SVKIPVTLNITGEAQ
+1816 SIKIPVTLNITGEAQ

-1875 FTVSESDDPDVE
+1875 FVAADPDDPW
-1887 PSAPEGKLEVYAA
+1887 AMPEASLEVYTSA
-1900 QSNNG
+1900 NNS
-1905 GDDGIDPGPLAL
+1905 GDDGIDPGPMALAA
-1917 SDDATAKAWIPYQSG
+1917 DAAKAWVPYQSG

-1947 ITPYNVYE
+1947 ITPYNVSE
-1955 VHKKDFPLVFTVE
+1955 VHAKDYPLVFTVE
-1968 GLNEETHTSTIKLNI
+1968 GLGNTEYNSTIKLNI

-2003 DYKGTSTVN
+2003 DYKGTVTAN
-2012 LKNDGEYKLTYS
+2012 LMNAGQYKLTYS
-2024 LSLDPSGRDAGN
+2024 LNLDPSGHDAGN
-2036 VDDGSN
+2036 MDDGSN
-2042 DPAPAYNVI
+2042 DPAPTYNVI
-2051 SYPSEDVAKNFVA
+2051 SYPSEDVAKNFVV
-2064 TCVEKISGKKGMVKA
+2064 TCVEKISGKKGMLKA

-2087 DQKFIYDLPEGY
+2087 DQKFIYDLPTGY
-2099 KGNALYYPVLNP
+2099 EGNALYYPVLNP

-2116 AALMGTGAAALDENF
+2116 AALMGTGANALDENF

-2185 HIVKEKPREDGSYQG
+2185 HIAKEEPREDGSYQG

-2296 DGEIASGKAI
+2296 EGEIAPGEAL

-2335 NKLYNYHIYLNKN
+2335 NKLYNYHIYLDKN
-2348 AAPIITAPEGE
+2348 AAPVITAPEGE

-2390 GIASVES
+2390 GIATVES
-2397 YANEDGTQ
+2397 YENEDGTQ
-2405 EGISESNGT
+2405 DGISESNGT

-2423 KLNVALVPDYG
+2423 KLNVALAPAYG
-2434 TAGKHTFTVNAKDES
+2434 TAGKHSFAVNAKDES
-2449 GNVSSVVVN
+2449 GNVSSAVVN

-2466 APKYVGPADLALKGG
+2466 APKYVGPADLVLKGG

-2527 QVSGSTNIN
+2527 QMPGSTNIN

-2549 VIALTVDAA
+2549 VITLTVDVA
-2558 TGISNVVADASKGDV
+2558 TGISNVVAGGSKGDV
-2573 TVNGDAENGN
+2573 AVNGDAENGN
-2583 LNVTIDAD
+2583 LNVTIGAD

-2612 QNVHAGDKASIALGK
+2612 LNVHAGDKAGVALGK

-2638 VDGKTSAVKFVAK
+2638 VDGKTSAVKFAAK

>member
-1 MLNYSVAELRNNK
+1 
-14 TNMTRRL
+14 MTRRL

-112 AGKNEAKHKAFG
+112 AGKDEAKHKAAG

-162 KPIGGERFLEVSPAA
+162 KPIGGERFLEISPAA
-177 VARAA
+177 VAKAA

-363 GASVA
+363 GAGVA
-368 GDEDKSVTEAVNYF
+368 DEEDKSVTEAVDYF

-396 IFAAGNNGE
+396 IFASGNNGE
-405 EGDYYPGCLDKVV
+405 EGNYYPGCLDKVV

-557 EWVIPETEEKSI
+557 EWTIPETEEKSI

-688 ATTRATMSTSARNLK
+688 ATTRATMSTSGRIKN

-710 PFSGTVSPTLAK
+710 PFSGTVSPTLVK
-722 RNAVAS
+722 RNAVATS
-728 SDYKAENWP
+728 NYQAKDWP
-737 DTLTYSNYVYSYI
+737 DTLTYSNQLYSYI

-777 LTDLLIQGQNGQ
+777 LTDLHFQGQNGQ
-789 NPEIEIYDGS
+789 NPVIEIYDGS
-799 RSISRASLI
+799 RTISTASLI
-808 QKINYD
+808 QKVNYD

-821 ITLKEQIYFAPG
+821 ITLKEQIHFAPG

-849 LATGKTERT
+849 LGTGKTTRT
-858 DIAQYSFYSS
+858 DVAQYSFYSS

-883 TSFESVAS
+883 TSFEAVAN
-891 QLTWAVQAVSKNPD
+891 QLTWAVQAISKNPD

-940 YNFNIHVKSNEAVD
+940 YKFNIHVKSNEAVD

-1000 GVFGGNYGM
+1000 GVFAGKYGM
-1009 LQAPKNVKS
+1009 LQASQNEVKS
-1018 SSDQFNVSKGANN
+1018 SSDQFNVSKGAKN

-1069 VRGVASVPAKQNVT
+1069 VRGVASVPAKQTVT
-1083 PESYDA
+1083 PDVYEA

-1139 ISNVAGDESFEYEP
+1139 ISNVAGDESFKYEA

-1168 NDNWQSG
+1168 NNNWQSG

-1247 KNGKLYIKFK
+1247 KNGKFYVKFK

-1320 DANKVQEDNDGLDA
+1320 DANKVQEDNDGLNA
-1334 PYYDIVTGSAIKI
+1334 PYYDIQTGSAIKI

-1379 NDELVAGPLT
+1379 NDDLVAGPLT

-1401 PSSTVK
+1401 PSASVK
-1407 MTANIVGDNLKAE
+1407 LTANIVGDNLKAE

-1554 NLAFSVEPA
+1554 NLTFSAEPA
-1563 SWFSASDLEAA
+1563 SWYTASDLEAN
-1574 GKSSVDYVFKSK
+1574 GNSTVDYVFKSK
-1586 LDGFDIPYNWV
+1586 LDGFDVPYNWV

-1607 PYAYYIDKTDFKKVE
+1607 PYAYYINKTDFKKVE

-1705 KNYGNTMMQGMNF
+1705 KNYGNTMMLGMNF

-1729 FQYNVDPDGFQLG
+1729 FQYHVDPDGFQLG

-1757 ITPADMYITDGNAV
+1757 ITPADMYITDGNTI
-1771 EFSPYKNYVVAPGE
+1771 EFTPYKNYVVAPGE

-1816 SVKIPVTLNITGEAQ
+1816 SVKIPVTLNITGEVQ

-1847 AMEPSYYE
+1847 PMYPSYYE
-1855 FHVVNK
+1855 FYVVNK
-1861 GTKAFAITDVASEM
+1861 GTKAFTITNVASEM
-1875 FTVSESDDPDVE
+1875 FVAADPDDPW
-1887 PSAPEGKLEVYAA
+1887 AMPEASLEVYTSA
-1900 QSNNG
+1900 NNSG
-1905 GDDGIDPGPLAL
+1905 GDGGIDPGPLAL
-1917 SDDATAKAWIPYQSG
+1917 SDDATAKAWIPYRSG
-1932 MMAPIVVGEDTVKFR
+1932 MMAPIVVGTDTVKFR
-1947 ITPYNVYE
+1947 ITPYNVSE
-1955 VHKKDFPLVFTVE
+1955 VHAKDYPLVFTVE
-1968 GLNEETHTSTIKLNI
+1968 GLENTEYNSTIKLNI

-2012 LKNDGEYKLTYS
+2012 LMNDGKYKLIYS

-2042 DPAPAYNVI
+2042 VPAPSYNVI

-2087 DQKFIYDLPEGY
+2087 DQKFIYDLPSGY
-2099 KGNALYYPVLNP
+2099 EGNALYYPVLNP

-2116 AALMGTGAAALDENF
+2116 AALMGTGASALDENF

-2185 HIVKEKPREDGSYQG
+2185 HIVKEEPLEDGSYRG

-2221 VLKYPAGYKGSA
+2221 VLKYPAGYKSSA
-2233 MMATKDGDMETNRY
+2233 MMATKDGDMEPNRY

-2273 GYFMTCIEKEKGE
+2273 GFFMTCIEKEKGE

-2296 DGEIASGKAI
+2296 EGEIAPGEAL

-2312 NAKSAYFAKN
+2312 NAKSAYFSKN

-2335 NKLYNYHIYLNKN
+2335 NKLYNYHIYLDKN
-2348 AAPIITAPEGE
+2348 AAPVITAPEGE

-2405 EGISESNGT
+2405 KGISESNGT

-2495 ADGDAMTFSAQI
+2495 VDGDVMTFSAQI

-2558 TGISNVVADASKGDV
+2558 TGINNVVADASKGDV

-2612 QNVHAGDKASIALGK
+2612 QNVHSGDKASVALGK

>member
-1 MLNYSVAELRNNK
+1 
-14 TNMTRRL
+14 MTRRL

-112 AGKNEAKHKAFG
+112 AGKDEAKHKAAG

-162 KPIGGERFLEVSPAA
+162 KPIGGERFLEISPAA
-177 VARAA
+177 VAKAA

-363 GASVA
+363 GAGVA
-368 GDEDKSVTEAVNYF
+368 DEEDKSVTAAVDYF

-557 EWVIPETEEKSI
+557 EWTIPETEEKSI

-639 EATTNAGP
+639 EATTNSGP

-688 ATTRATMSTSARNLK
+688 ATTRATMSTSGRVKN

-710 PFSGTVSPTLAK
+710 PFSGTVSPTLVK
-722 RNAVAS
+722 RNAVATS
-728 SDYKAENWP
+728 NYQAKDWP
-737 DTLTYSNYVYSYI
+737 DTLTYSNQLYSYI

-777 LTDLLIQGQNGQ
+777 LTDLHFQGQNGQ
-789 NPEIEIYDGS
+789 NPVIEIYDGS
-799 RSISRASLI
+799 RTISTASLI
-808 QKINYD
+808 QKVNYD

-821 ITLKEQIYFAPG
+821 ITLKEQIHFAPG

-849 LATGKTERT
+849 LGTGKTTRT
-858 DIAQYSFYSS
+858 DVAQYSFYSS

-883 TSFESVAS
+883 TSFEAVAN
-891 QLTWAVQAVSKNPD
+891 QLTWAVQAISKNPD

-940 YNFNIHVKSNEAVD
+940 YKFNIHVKSNEAVD

-1000 GVFGGNYGM
+1000 GVFAGKYGM
-1009 LQAPKNVKS
+1009 LQASQNEVKS
-1018 SSDQFNVSKGANN
+1018 SSDQFNVSKGAKN

-1069 VRGVASVPAKQNVT
+1069 VRGVASVPAKQTVT
-1083 PESYDA
+1083 PDVYEA

-1139 ISNVAGDESFEYEP
+1139 ISNVAGDESFKYEA

-1168 NDNWQSG
+1168 NNNWQSG

-1247 KNGKLYIKFK
+1247 KNGKFYVKFK

-1320 DANKVQEDNDGLDA
+1320 DANKVQESNGGLNA
-1334 PYYDIVTGSAIKI
+1334 PYYDIQTGSAIKI

-1379 NDELVAGPLT
+1379 NDDLVAGPLT

-1401 PSSTVK
+1401 PSASIK
-1407 MTANIVGDNLKAE
+1407 LTANIVGDNLKAE

-1586 LDGFDIPYNWV
+1586 LDGFDVPYNWV

-1607 PYAYYIDKTDFKKVE
+1607 PYAYYINKTDFKKVT

-1635 SMYIYNT
+1635 EMYIYNT

-1705 KNYGNTMMQGMNF
+1705 KNYGNTMMLGMNF

-1729 FQYNVDPDGFQLG
+1729 FQYHVDPDGFQLG

-1757 ITPADMYITDGNAV
+1757 ITPADMYITDGNTI
-1771 EFSPYKNYVVAPGE
+1771 EFTPYKNYVVAPGE

-1816 SVKIPVTLNITGEAQ
+1816 SVKIPVTLNITGEVQ

-1847 AMEPSYYE
+1847 PMYPSYYE
-1855 FHVVNK
+1855 FYVVNK

-1875 FTVSESDDPDVE
+1875 FVAADPDDPW
-1887 PSAPEGKLEVYAA
+1887 AMPEASLEVYTSA
-1900 QSNNG
+1900 NNSG
-1905 GDDGIDPGPLAL
+1905 GDGGIDPGPLAL
-1917 SDDATAKAWIPYQSG
+1917 SDDATAKAWLPYRSG

-1947 ITPYNVYE
+1947 ITPYNVSE
-1955 VHKKDFPLVFTVE
+1955 VHAKDYPLVFSVE
-1968 GLNEETHTSTIKLNI
+1968 GLENTEYNSTIKLNI

-2012 LKNDGEYKLTYS
+2012 LMNDGKYKLIYS

-2042 DPAPAYNVI
+2042 VPAPSYNVI

-2087 DQKFIYDLPEGY
+2087 DQKFFYDLPSGY
-2099 KGNALYYPVLNP
+2099 EGNALYYPVLNP

-2116 AALMGTGAAALDENF
+2116 AALMGTGATALDENF

-2185 HIVKEKPREDGSYQG
+2185 HIAKEKPLEDGSYRG
-2200 AARMLEF
+2200 VPRMLEF

-2221 VLKYPAGYKGSA
+2221 VLKYPAGYKSSA
-2233 MMATKDGDMETNRY
+2233 LMATKDGDMETNRY

-2259 IEALYDNAYSYGAF
+2259 IETLYNNAYSYGAF

-2296 DGEIASGKAI
+2296 EGEIAPGEAL
-2306 PVQFEV
+2306 PVLFEV
-2312 NAKSAYFAKN
+2312 NAKSAYFSKN
-2322 NKATLVVKSNDPY
+2322 NKATLVVTSNDPY
-2335 NKLYNYHIYLNKN
+2335 NKLYNYHIYLDKN
-2348 AAPIITAPEGE
+2348 AAPVITAPEGE

-2405 EGISESNGT
+2405 KGISESNGT

-2434 TAGKHTFTVNAKDES
+2434 TAGKHTFTVNAKDET

-2495 ADGDAMTFSAQI
+2495 VDGDVMTFSAQI

-2558 TGISNVVADASKGDV
+2558 TGINNVVADASKGDV

-2612 QNVHAGDKASIALGK
+2612 QNVHSGDKASVALGK

>member
-1 MLNYSVAELRNNK
+1 
-14 TNMTRRL
+14 MTRRL

-75 PLSVKGTNKK
+75 PLSVKGTSKK

-177 VARAA
+177 VAKAA

-368 GDEDKSVTEAVNYF
+368 GDEDKSVTEAVDYF

-703 PNPGQVL
+703 PNPGQVI

-728 SDYKAENWP
+728 SDYKVENWP

-849 LATGKTERT
+849 LATGKTART

-940 YNFNIHVKSNEAVD
+940 YEFNIHVKSNEAVD

-1000 GVFGGNYGM
+1000 GVFGGKYGM

-1069 VRGVASVPAKQNVT
+1069 VRGVASVPAKQSVT
-1083 PESYDA
+1083 PDVYEA

-1247 KNGKLYIKFK
+1247 KNGKLYVKFK
-1257 DVVTPATNG
+1257 NVVTPATNG

-1320 DANKVQEDNDGLDA
+1320 DANKEQEDNDGLDA
-1334 PYYDIVTGSAIKI
+1334 PYYDIQTGSAIKI

-1401 PSSTVK
+1401 PSASVK
-1407 MTANIVGDNLKAE
+1407 LTANIVGDNLKAE

-1472 AAFSVPA
+1472 VAFSVPA

-1836 VINVEQPVDEN
+1836 IINVEQPVDEN
-1847 AMEPSYYE
+1847 AMDPSYYE
-1855 FHVVNK
+1855 FYVVNK
-1861 GTKAFAITDVASEM
+1861 GTKAFTITDVASEM
-1875 FTVSESDDPDVE
+1875 FTGSESDDPDVE
-1887 PSAPEGKLEVYAA
+1887 PSAPEGGLEVYTA

-1905 GDDGIDPGPLAL
+1905 GDDGIDPGPMALAA
-1917 SDDATAKAWIPYQSG
+1917 DAAKAWVPYKSG
-1932 MMAPIVVGEDTVKFR
+1932 MMTPIVVGTDTVKFR
-1947 ITPYNVYE
+1947 IAPYNVYE

-2003 DYKGTSTVN
+2003 DYKGTRTVN

-2064 TCVEKISGKKGMVKA
+2064 TCVEKISGKKGMLKT

-2087 DQKFIYDLPEGY
+2087 DQKFIYDLPKGY
-2099 KGNALYYPVLNP
+2099 EGNALYYPVLNP
-2111 VANAQ
+2111 VENAQ
-2116 AALMGTGAAALDENF
+2116 AALMGTGATALDENF

-2200 AARMLEF
+2200 AARMLKF

-2296 DGEIASGKAI
+2296 DGEIAPGAAI

-2322 NKATLVVKSNDPY
+2322 NKATLVVKSNDPC
-2335 NKLYNYHIYLNKN
+2335 NKLYNYHIYLDKN
-2348 AAPIITAPEGE
+2348 AAPVITASEGE

-2495 ADGDAMTFSAQI
+2495 ADGDVMTFSAQI

-2558 TGISNVVADASKGDV
+2558 TGISNVVAGASKGDV

-2583 LNVTIDAD
+2583 LNVTIGAD

-2612 QNVHAGDKASIALGK
+2612 QNVHAGDKASVALGK

>member
-1 MLNYSVAELRNNK
+1 
-14 TNMTRRL
+14 MTRRL

-85 YVQTGVTPLDRVN
+85 YVQTGVTPLDRVS

-112 AGKNEAKHKAFG
+112 AGKDEAKHKAAG

-162 KPIGGERFLEVSPAA
+162 KPIGGERFLEISPAA
-177 VARAA
+177 VAKAA

-363 GASVA
+363 GAGVA
-368 GDEDKSVTEAVNYF
+368 DEEDKSVTEAVDYF

-405 EGDYYPGCLDKVV
+405 EGNYYPGCLDKVV

-557 EWVIPETEEKSI
+557 EWTIPETEEKSI

-639 EATTNAGP
+639 EATTNSGP

-688 ATTRATMSTSARNLK
+688 ATTRATMSTSGRIKN

-710 PFSGTVSPTLAK
+710 PFSGTVSPTLVK
-722 RNAVAS
+722 RNAVATS
-728 SDYKAENWP
+728 NYQAKDWP
-737 DTLTYSNYVYSYI
+737 DTLTYSNQLYSYI

-777 LTDLLIQGQNGQ
+777 LTDLHFQGQNGQ
-789 NPEIEIYDGS
+789 NPVIEIYDGS
-799 RSISRASLI
+799 RTISTASLI
-808 QKINYD
+808 QKVNYD

-821 ITLKEQIYFAPG
+821 ITLKEQIHFAPG

-849 LATGKTERT
+849 LGTGKTTRT
-858 DIAQYSFYSS
+858 DVAQYSFYSS

-883 TSFESVAS
+883 TSFEAVAN
-891 QLTWAVQAVSKNPD
+891 QLTWAVQAISKNPD

-940 YNFNIHVKSNEAVD
+940 YKFNIHVKSNEAVD

-1000 GVFGGNYGM
+1000 GVFAGKYGM
-1009 LQAPKNVKS
+1009 LQASQNEVKS

-1069 VRGVASVPAKQNVT
+1069 VRGVASVPAKQTVT
-1083 PESYDA
+1083 PDVYEA

-1139 ISNVAGDESFEYEP
+1139 ISNVAGDESFKYEA

-1168 NDNWQSG
+1168 NNNWQSG

-1247 KNGKLYIKFK
+1247 KNGKFYVKFK

-1320 DANKVQEDNDGLDA
+1320 DANKVQEDNDGLNA
-1334 PYYDIVTGSAIKI
+1334 PYYDIQTGSAIKI

-1379 NDELVAGPLT
+1379 NDDLVAGPLT

-1401 PSSTVK
+1401 PSASVK
-1407 MTANIVGDNLKAE
+1407 LTANIVGDNLKAE

-1554 NLAFSVEPA
+1554 NLTFSAEPA
-1563 SWFSASDLEAA
+1563 SWYTASDLEAN
-1574 GKSSVDYVFKSK
+1574 GNSTVDYVFKSK
-1586 LDGFDIPYNWV
+1586 LDGFDVPYNWV

-1607 PYAYYIDKTDFKKVE
+1607 PYAYYINKTDFKKVE

-1705 KNYGNTMMQGMNF
+1705 KNYGNTMMLGMNF

-1729 FQYNVDPDGFQLG
+1729 FQYHVDPDGFQLG

-1757 ITPADMYITDGNAV
+1757 ITPADMYITDGNTI
-1771 EFSPYKNYVVAPGE
+1771 EFTPYKNYVVAPGE

-1816 SVKIPVTLNITGEAQ
+1816 SVKIPVTLNITGEVQ

-1847 AMEPSYYE
+1847 PMYPSYYE
-1855 FHVVNK
+1855 FYVVNK
-1861 GTKAFAITDVASEM
+1861 GTKAFTITNVASEM
-1875 FTVSESDDPDVE
+1875 FVAADPDDPW
-1887 PSAPEGKLEVYAA
+1887 AMPEASLEVYTSA
-1900 QSNNG
+1900 NNSG
-1905 GDDGIDPGPLAL
+1905 GDGGIDPGPLAL

-1932 MMAPIVVGEDTVKFR
+1932 KMAPIVVGTDTVKFR

-1955 VHKKDFPLVFTVE
+1955 VHAKDYPLVFTVE
-1968 GLNEETHTSTIKLNI
+1968 GLENTEYNSTIKLNI

-2012 LKNDGEYKLTYS
+2012 LMNDGKYKLIYS

-2042 DPAPAYNVI
+2042 VPAPSYNVI

-2099 KGNALYYPVLNP
+2099 EGNALYYPVLNP
-2111 VANAQ
+2111 VTNAQ
-2116 AALMGTGAAALDENF
+2116 AAIMGTGSTALDENF

-2185 HIVKEKPREDGSYQG
+2185 HIIKEKPRDDGSYQG

-2221 VLKYPAGYKGSA
+2221 VLKYPAGYKSSA
-2233 MMATKDGDMETNRY
+2233 MMATKDGDMEPNRY

-2286 PWIKLLNEKK
+2286 SWIKLLNEKK
-2296 DGEIASGKAI
+2296 EGEIAPGEAL
-2306 PVQFEV
+2306 PVLFEV
-2312 NAKSAYFAKN
+2312 NAKSAYFSKN

-2335 NKLYNYHIYLNKN
+2335 NKLYNYHIYLDKN
-2348 AAPIITAPEGE
+2348 AAPVITAPEGE

-2405 EGISESNGT
+2405 KGISESNGT

-2495 ADGDAMTFSAQI
+2495 VDGDVMTFSAQI

-2558 TGISNVVADASKGDV
+2558 TGINNVVADASKGDV

-2612 QNVHAGDKASIALGK
+2612 QNVHAGDKASVALGK

>member
-1 MLNYSVAELRNNK
+1 
-14 TNMTRRL
+14 MTRRL
-21 LLLVCA
+21 LLFVCA

-69 MIAAKL
+69 MVAAKL

-368 GDEDKSVTEAVNYF
+368 GDEDKSVTEAVDYF

-858 DIAQYSFYSS
+858 DVAQYSFYSS

-1247 KNGKLYIKFK
+1247 KNGKLYVKFK

-1320 DANKVQEDNDGLDA
+1320 DANKVQEDNNGLDA

-1847 AMEPSYYE
+1847 PMDPSYYE

-1861 GTKAFAITDVASEM
+1861 GTKAFTITDVASEM
-1875 FTVSESDDPDVE
+1875 FTGSESDDPDVE
-1887 PSAPEGKLEVYAA
+1887 PSAPEGELEVYTA

-1905 GDDGIDPGPLAL
+1905 SDDGIDPGPMALAA
-1917 SDDATAKAWIPYQSG
+1917 DAAKAWVPYKSG
-1932 MMAPIVVGEDTVKFR
+1932 MMAPIVVGTDTVKFR
-1947 ITPYNVYE
+1947 IAPYNVYE

-2003 DYKGTSTVN
+2003 DYNGTVTAN
-2012 LKNDGEYKLTYS
+2012 LMNAGQYKLTYS
-2024 LSLDPSGRDAGN
+2024 LNLDPSGRDAGN

-2099 KGNALYYPVLNP
+2099 EGNALYYPVLNP

-2296 DGEIASGKAI
+2296 EGEIAPGEAL

-2335 NKLYNYHIYLNKN
+2335 NKLCNYHIYLDKN
-2348 AAPIITAPEGE
+2348 AAPVITAPEGE

-2466 APKYVGPADLALKGG
+2466 APKYVGPADFALKGG

-2558 TGISNVVADASKGDV
+2558 TGISNVVAGASKGDV

-2583 LNVTIDAD
+2583 LNVTIGAD

-2612 QNVHAGDKASIALGK
+2612 QNVHAGDKASVALGK

-2638 VDGKTSAVKFVAK
+2638 VGGKTSAVKFVAK

>member
-1 MLNYSVAELRNNK
+1 
-14 TNMTRRL
+14 MTRRL

-112 AGKNEAKHKAFG
+112 AGKDEAKHKAAG

-162 KPIGGERFLEVSPAA
+162 KPIGGERFLEISPAA
-177 VARAA
+177 VAKAA

-344 GAAIVYAADRGASI
+344 GASIVYAADRGASI

-363 GASVA
+363 GAGVA
-368 GDEDKSVTEAVNYF
+368 DEEDKSVTEAVDYF

-405 EGDYYPGCLDKVV
+405 EGNYYPGCLDKVV

-557 EWVIPETEEKSI
+557 EWTIPETEEKSI

-688 ATTRATMSTSARNLK
+688 ATTRATMSTSGRIKN

-710 PFSGTVSPTLAK
+710 PFSGTVSPTLVK
-722 RNAVAS
+722 RNAVATS
-728 SDYKAENWP
+728 NYQAKDWP
-737 DTLTYSNYVYSYI
+737 DTLTYSNQLYSYI

-777 LTDLLIQGQNGQ
+777 LTDLHFQGQNGQ
-789 NPEIEIYDGS
+789 NPVIEIYDGS
-799 RSISRASLI
+799 RTISTASLI
-808 QKINYD
+808 QKVNYD

-821 ITLKEQIYFAPG
+821 ITLKEQIHFAPG

-849 LATGKTERT
+849 LGTGKTTRT
-858 DIAQYSFYSS
+858 DVAQYSFYSS

-883 TSFESVAS
+883 TSFEAVAN
-891 QLTWAVQAVSKNPD
+891 QLTWAVQAISKNPD

-940 YNFNIHVKSNEAVD
+940 YKFNIHVKSNEAVD

-1000 GVFGGNYGM
+1000 GVFAGKYGM
-1009 LQAPKNVKS
+1009 LQASQNEVKS
-1018 SSDQFNVSKGANN
+1018 SSDQFNVSKGAKN

-1069 VRGVASVPAKQNVT
+1069 VRGVASVPAKQTVT
-1083 PESYDA
+1083 PDVYEA

-1139 ISNVAGDESFEYEP
+1139 ISNVAGDESFKYEA

-1168 NDNWQSG
+1168 NNNWQSG

-1247 KNGKLYIKFK
+1247 KNGKFYVKFK

-1320 DANKVQEDNDGLDA
+1320 DANKVQEDNDGLNA
-1334 PYYDIVTGSAIKI
+1334 PYYDIQTGSAIKI

-1379 NDELVAGPLT
+1379 NDDLVAGLLT

-1401 PSSTVK
+1401 PSASVK
-1407 MTANIVGDNLKAE
+1407 LTANIVGDNLKAE

-1554 NLAFSVEPA
+1554 NLTFSAEPA
-1563 SWFSASDLEAA
+1563 SWYTASDLEAN
-1574 GKSSVDYVFKSK
+1574 GNSTVDYVFKSK
-1586 LDGFDIPYNWV
+1586 LDGFDVPYNWV

-1607 PYAYYIDKTDFKKVE
+1607 PYAYYINKTDFKKVE

-1705 KNYGNTMMQGMNF
+1705 KNYGNTMMLGMNF

-1729 FQYNVDPDGFQLG
+1729 FQYHVDPDGFQLG

-1757 ITPADMYITDGNAV
+1757 ITPADMYITDGNTI
-1771 EFSPYKNYVVAPGE
+1771 EFTPYKNYVVAPGE

-1816 SVKIPVTLNITGEAQ
+1816 SVKIPVTLNITGEVQ

-1847 AMEPSYYE
+1847 PMYPSYYE
-1855 FHVVNK
+1855 FYVVNK
-1861 GTKAFAITDVASEM
+1861 GTKAFTITNVASEM
-1875 FTVSESDDPDVE
+1875 FVAADPDE
-1887 PSAPEGKLEVYAA
+1887 PWATPEASLEVYTSA
-1900 QSNNG
+1900 NNSG
-1905 GDDGIDPGPLAL
+1905 GDGGIDPGPLAL
-1917 SDDATAKAWIPYQSG
+1917 SDDATAKAWIPYWSG
-1932 MMAPIVVGEDTVKFR
+1932 RMAPIVVGTDTVKFR
-1947 ITPYNVYE
+1947 ITPYNVSE
-1955 VHKKDFPLVFTVE
+1955 VHAKDYPLVFTVE

-2003 DYKGTSTVN
+2003 DYKGTSAVN
-2012 LKNDGEYKLTYS
+2012 LMNDGKYKLIYS

-2042 DPAPAYNVI
+2042 VPAPSYNVI

-2087 DQKFIYDLPEGY
+2087 DQKFIYDLPKDYE
-2099 KGNALYYPVLNP
+2099 GNALYYPVLNP

-2116 AALMGTGAAALDENF
+2116 AALMGTGASALDENF

-2185 HIVKEKPREDGSYQG
+2185 HIAKEEPREDGSYQG

-2221 VLKYPAGYKGSA
+2221 VLKYPAGYKSSA

-2259 IEALYDNAYSYGAF
+2259 IETLYDNAYSYGAF

-2296 DGEIASGKAI
+2296 EGEIAPGEAL

-2335 NKLYNYHIYLNKN
+2335 NKLYNYHIYLDKN
-2348 AAPIITAPEGE
+2348 AAPVITVPEGE

-2397 YANEDGTQ
+2397 YANEDGTKK
-2405 EGISESNGT
+2405 GISESNGT

-2495 ADGDAMTFSAQI
+2495 VDGDVMTFSAQI

-2558 TGISNVVADASKGDV
+2558 TGINNVVADASKGDV

-2612 QNVHAGDKASIALGK
+2612 QNVHAGDKASVALGK

>member
-1 MLNYSVAELRNNK
+1 
-14 TNMTRRL
+14 MTRRL

-162 KPIGGERFLEVSPAA
+162 KPIGGERFLEISPAA
-177 VARAA
+177 VAKAA

-363 GASVA
+363 GAGVA
-368 GDEDKSVTEAVNYF
+368 NDEDKSVTEAIDYF

-405 EGDYYPGCLDKVV
+405 EGNYYPGCLDKVV

-514 PEYEGLMGSGY
+514 PEYKGLMGSGY

-557 EWVIPETEEKSI
+557 EWTIPETEEKSI

-647 KVQVDQKNLS
+647 KVQVDKKNLS

-688 ATTRATMSTSARNLK
+688 ATTRATMSTSGRIKN

-710 PFSGTVSPTLAK
+710 PFNGTVSPTLVK
-722 RNAVAS
+722 RNAVATS
-728 SDYKAENWP
+728 NYQAKDWP
-737 DTLTYSNYVYSYI
+737 DTLTYSNQLYSYI

-777 LTDLLIQGQNGQ
+777 LTDLRIQGQNGQ
-789 NPEIEIYDGS
+789 DPVIEIYDGS
-799 RSISRASLI
+799 RSISTASLI
-808 QKINYD
+808 QKVNYD
-814 FWAYNYP
+814 FWQYNYP
-821 ITLKEQIYFAPG
+821 ITLKEQIHFAPG

-849 LATGKTERT
+849 LGTGKTTRT
-858 DIAQYSFYSS
+858 DVAQYSFYSS

-883 TSFESVAS
+883 TSFEAVAN
-891 QLTWAVQAVSKNPD
+891 QLTWAVQAISKNPD

-940 YNFNIHVKSNEAVD
+940 YKFNIHVKSNEAVD
-954 SKQQVALA
+954 SKQQVALS

-1000 GVFGGNYGM
+1000 GVFGGKYGGI
-1009 LQAPKNVKS
+1009 LQASRNEVKS
-1018 SSDQFNVSKGANN
+1018 SSDQFDVSKGANN
-1031 IAARSTGTLPVTFAP
+1031 IAARSTGTVPVTFAP
-1046 TKEGNFSSTIT
+1046 KKEGNFSSTIT
-1057 LTDKNGNQHSFL
+1057 LTDKNGQQYSFL
-1069 VRGVASVPAKQNVT
+1069 VRGVASVPAQQSVT
-1083 PESYDA
+1083 PKSYDA

-1101 TITIKNTG
+1101 TITIQNTG

-1200 VSMQQMDG
+1200 VSMKQADG

-1266 GGETTTISFH
+1266 AGETTTISFH

-1307 VSDIAASDPCIFV
+1307 VSDIAAADPCIFV
-1320 DANKVQEDNDGLDA
+1320 DANKVQESNGGLDA
-1334 PYYDIVTGSAIKI
+1334 PYYDIITGSAIKI

-1355 KSLSSTDGYVG
+1355 KSLSSTEGYVG

-1401 PSSTVK
+1401 PSASVK
-1407 MTANIVGDNLKAE
+1407 LTANIVGDNLKAE

-1446 NNGKDALQVAGV
+1446 NNGKDALNVTSV
-1458 SVKNGKFTLAEEMK
+1458 SVKNGKFTLAEDMN

-1527 NPESLKVETP
+1527 NPESLEVETP

-1554 NLAFSVEPA
+1554 NLTFSAEPA
-1563 SWFSASDLEAA
+1563 SWFSASDLEAT
-1574 GKSSVDYVFKSK
+1574 GKSTVDYVFKSK
-1586 LDGFDIPYNWV
+1586 LDGFDIPYKWV

-1622 LPFEFPFYGKKYK
+1622 LPFEFPFYGQKYK

-1785 QVEMPV
+1785 QVEMQV

-1847 AMEPSYYE
+1847 PEEPSYYE

-1861 GTKAFAITDVASEM
+1861 GTKAFTITDVASEM
-1875 FTVSESDDPDVE
+1875 FVPADPDDLW
-1887 PSAPEGKLEVYAA
+1887 AMPEASLEVYTA

-1905 GDDGIDPGPLAL
+1905 GDDGIDPGPMALA
-1917 SDDATAKAWIPYQSG
+1917 DDAAKAWVPYRSG

-1947 ITPYNVYE
+1947 ITPYNVSE
-1955 VHKKDFPLVFTVE
+1955 VHAKDYPLVFSVE
-1968 GLNEETHTSTIKLNI
+1968 GLNEEKHTSTIKLNI

-1988 MAFDPEELHIENVAS
+1988 MAFNPEELHIENVAS
-2003 DYKGTSTVN
+2003 DYKGTRTVN
-2012 LKNDGEYKLTYS
+2012 LNNDGEYKLTYS

-2036 VDDGSN
+2036 EYEDGN

-2087 DQKFIYDLPEGY
+2087 DQKFIYDLPKGY
-2099 KGNALYYPVLNP
+2099 EGNALYYPVLNP

-2116 AALMGTGAAALDENF
+2116 AALMGTGASALDENF

-2185 HIVKEKPREDGSYQG
+2185 HIIKEKPRDDGSYQG

-2221 VLKYPAGYKGSA
+2221 VLKYPAGYKSSA

-2296 DGEIASGKAI
+2296 EGEIAPGESI
-2306 PVQFEV
+2306 PVQFGV
-2312 NAKSAYFAKN
+2312 NAKSAYFSKN
-2322 NKATLVVKSNDPY
+2322 NKATLVVKSNDPM
-2335 NKLYNYHIYLNKN
+2335 NKLYNYHIYLDKN
-2348 AAPIITAPEGE
+2348 AAPVITAPEGE
-2359 TTVPEASKAMVP
+2359 TTVPEASKAAVD

-2376 AEGEAFTVSLNDAD
+2376 AEGEPFTVSLKDVD
-2390 GIASVES
+2390 GIATVES
-2397 YANEDGTQ
+2397 YENEDGTQ
-2405 EGISESNGT
+2405 EGITETDGVYSVEEGT
-2414 YTVEAGGSL
+2414 SL
-2423 KLNVALVPDYG
+2423 KLRVVLAPDYG
-2434 TAGKHTFTVNAKDES
+2434 TAGKHSFAVNATDES
-2449 GNVSSVVVN
+2449 GNVSSAVVN

-2466 APKYVGPADLALKGG
+2466 APKYVGPTDLSLKGG

-2495 ADGDAMTFSAQI
+2495 ADGDAMTSFSAQI

-2514 LYQSENGIIIAAK
+2514 LYQSENGIIIVAK

-2558 TGISNVVADASKGDV
+2558 TGISNVVAGASKGDV

-2612 QNVHAGDKASIALGK
+2612 QNVHAGDKASVALGK

-2638 VDGKTSAVKFVAK
+2638 VDGKTSAVKFIAK

>member
-1 MLNYSVAELRNNK
+1 
-14 TNMTRRL
+14 MTRRL

-49 ESNFVEG
+49 EPNFVEG

-69 MIAAKL
+69 MVAAKL
-75 PLSVKGTNKK
+75 PLSVKGTNRK

-368 GDEDKSVTEAVNYF
+368 DDEDKSVTEAVDYF

-405 EGDYYPGCLDKVV
+405 EGNYYPGCLDKVV

-514 PEYEGLMGSGY
+514 PEYKGLMGSGY

-586 LNKLSSATV
+586 LNKLNSATV

-688 ATTRATMSTSARNLK
+688 ATTRATMSTSGRIKK

-710 PFSGTVSPTLAK
+710 PFSGTVSPTLVK
-722 RNAVAS
+722 RNAVAT
-728 SDYKAENWP
+728 SDYQAKDWP
-737 DTLTYSNYVYSYI
+737 DTLTYSNQLYSYI

-777 LTDLLIQGQNGQ
+777 LTDLRIQGQNGQ
-789 NPEIEIYDGS
+789 NPVIEIYDGS
-799 RSISRASLI
+799 RSISTASLI
-808 QKINYD
+808 QKVNYD

-821 ITLKEQIYFAPG
+821 ITLKEQIHFAPG

-849 LATGKTERT
+849 LGTGKTTRT
-858 DIAQYSFYSS
+858 DVAQYSFYSS

-883 TSFESVAS
+883 TSFEAIAS
-891 QLTWAVQAVSKNPD
+891 QLTWAVQAISKNPD

-917 EVRPNESQKV
+917 EVRPSESQKV

-940 YNFNIHVKSNEAVD
+940 YKFNIHVKSNEAVD

-970 ELHSQQLVDFG
+970 ELHSQKLVDFG

-1000 GVFGGNYGM
+1000 GVFGGQYGM

-1069 VRGVASVPAKQNVT
+1069 VRGVASIPAQQSVT
-1083 PESYDA
+1083 PDVYEA

-1123 KIVGSTAKVHK
+1123 KIVGSKARVHK

-1139 ISNVAGDESFEYEP
+1139 VSNVVGDESFEYEP

-1247 KNGKLYIKFK
+1247 KNGKLYVKFK

-1307 VSDIAASDPCIFV
+1307 VSDIAAADPCIFV
-1320 DANKVQEDNDGLDA
+1320 DANKVQESNDGLDA

-1379 NDELVAGPLT
+1379 NDNLVAGPLT

-1407 MTANIVGDNLKAE
+1407 LTANIVGDNLKAE
-1420 AALDSTSVDFGKVF
+1420 AALDSASVDFGKVF

-1446 NNGKDALQVAGV
+1446 NNGKDVLQVAGV
-1458 SVKNGKFTLAEEMK
+1458 SVKNGKFTLAEEMN

-1527 NPESLKVETP
+1527 NPESLEVETP

-1563 SWFSASDLEAA
+1563 SWFSASDLEAT

-1718 EVILRKDGSFK
+1718 EVILRKDGTFK

-1816 SVKIPVTLNITGEAQ
+1816 SIKIPVTLNITGEAQ

-1875 FTVSESDDPDVE
+1875 FVAADPDDPW
-1887 PSAPEGKLEVYAA
+1887 AMPEASLEVYTSA
-1900 QSNNG
+1900 NNS
-1905 GDDGIDPGPLAL
+1905 GDDGVDPGPMALAA
-1917 SDDATAKAWIPYQSG
+1917 DAAKAWVPYQSG

-1947 ITPYNVYE
+1947 ITPYNVSE
-1955 VHKKDFPLVFTVE
+1955 VHAKDYPLVFSVE
-1968 GLNEETHTSTIKLNI
+1968 GLENTEYNSTIKLNI

-2012 LKNDGEYKLTYS
+2012 LMNDGAYKLTYS

-2036 VDDGSN
+2036 EYEDGN

-2064 TCVEKISGKKGMVKA
+2064 TCVEKISGKKGMLKA

-2087 DQKFIYDLPEGY
+2087 DQKFIYDLPSGY
-2099 KGNALYYPVLNP
+2099 EGNALYYPVLNP

-2116 AALMGTGAAALDENF
+2116 AALMGTGANALDENF

-2185 HIVKEKPREDGSYQG
+2185 HIAKEEPREDGSYQG

-2296 DGEIASGKAI
+2296 EGEIAPGEAL

-2335 NKLYNYHIYLNKN
+2335 NKLYNYHIYLDKN
-2348 AAPIITAPEGE
+2348 AAPVITAPEGE

-2390 GIASVES
+2390 GIATVES
-2397 YANEDGTQ
+2397 YENEDGTQ
-2405 EGISESNGT
+2405 DGISESNGT

-2423 KLNVALVPDYG
+2423 KLNVALAPAYG
-2434 TAGKHTFTVNAKDES
+2434 TAGKHSFAVNAKDEA
-2449 GNVSSVVVN
+2449 GNVSSAVVN

-2466 APKYVGPADLALKGG
+2466 APKYVGPADLVLKGG

-2527 QVSGSTNIN
+2527 QMPGSTNIN

-2549 VIALTVDAA
+2549 VITLTVDVA
-2558 TGISNVVADASKGDV
+2558 TGISNVVAGGSKGDV
-2573 TVNGDAENGN
+2573 AVNGDAENGN
-2583 LNVTIDAD
+2583 LNVTIGAD

-2612 QNVHAGDKASIALGK
+2612 LNVHAGDKAGVALGK

-2638 VDGKTSAVKFVAK
+2638 VDGKTSAVKFAAK

>member
-1 MLNYSVAELRNNK
+1 
-14 TNMTRRL
+14 MTRRL

-112 AGKNEAKHKAFG
+112 AGKDEAKHKAAG

-162 KPIGGERFLEVSPAA
+162 KPIGGERFLEISPAA
-177 VARAA
+177 VAKAA

-278 YNFVINSSD
+278 YNFVIKSSD

-344 GAAIVYAADRGASI
+344 GASIVYAADRGASI

-363 GASVA
+363 GAGVA
-368 GDEDKSVTEAVNYF
+368 DEEDKSVTEAVDYF

-405 EGDYYPGCLDKVV
+405 EGNYYPGCLDKVV

-557 EWVIPETEEKSI
+557 EWTIPETEEKSI

-639 EATTNAGP
+639 EATTNSGP

-688 ATTRATMSTSARNLK
+688 ATTRATMSTSGRIKN

-710 PFSGTVSPTLAK
+710 PFSGTVSPTLVK
-722 RNAVAS
+722 RNAVATS
-728 SDYKAENWP
+728 NYQAKDWP
-737 DTLTYSNYVYSYI
+737 DTLTYSNQLYSYI

-777 LTDLLIQGQNGQ
+777 LTDLHFQGQNGQ
-789 NPEIEIYDGS
+789 NPVIEIYDGS
-799 RSISRASLI
+799 RTISTASLI
-808 QKINYD
+808 QKVNYD

-821 ITLKEQIYFAPG
+821 ITLKEQIHFAPG

-849 LATGKTERT
+849 LGTGKTTRT
-858 DIAQYSFYSS
+858 DVAQYSFYSS

-883 TSFESVAS
+883 TSFEAVAN
-891 QLTWAVQAVSKNPD
+891 QLTWAVQAISKNPD

-940 YNFNIHVKSNEAVD
+940 YKFNIHVKSNEAVD

-1000 GVFGGNYGM
+1000 GVFAGKYGM
-1009 LQAPKNVKS
+1009 LQASQNEVKS
-1018 SSDQFNVSKGANN
+1018 SSDQFNVSKGAKN

-1069 VRGVASVPAKQNVT
+1069 VRGVASVPAKQTVT
-1083 PESYDA
+1083 PDVYEA

-1168 NDNWQSG
+1168 NNNWQSG

-1247 KNGKLYIKFK
+1247 KNGKFYVKFK

-1320 DANKVQEDNDGLDA
+1320 DANKVQEDNDGLNA
-1334 PYYDIVTGSAIKI
+1334 PYYDIQTGSAIKI

-1379 NDELVAGPLT
+1379 NDDLVAGPLT

-1401 PSSTVK
+1401 PSASVK
-1407 MTANIVGDNLKAE
+1407 LTANIVGDNLKAE

-1554 NLAFSVEPA
+1554 NLTFSAEPA
-1563 SWFSASDLEAA
+1563 SWYTASDLEAN
-1574 GKSSVDYVFKSK
+1574 GNSTVDYVFKSK
-1586 LDGFDIPYNWV
+1586 LDGFDVPYNWV

-1607 PYAYYIDKTDFKKVE
+1607 PYAYYINKTDFKKVE

-1705 KNYGNTMMQGMNF
+1705 KNYGNTMMLGMNF

-1729 FQYNVDPDGFQLG
+1729 FQYHVDPDGFQLG

-1757 ITPADMYITDGNAV
+1757 ITPADMYITDGNTI
-1771 EFSPYKNYVVAPGE
+1771 EFTPYKNYVVAPGE

-1816 SVKIPVTLNITGEAQ
+1816 SVKIPVTLNITGEVQ

-1847 AMEPSYYE
+1847 PMYPSYYE
-1855 FHVVNK
+1855 FYVVNK
-1861 GTKAFAITDVASEM
+1861 GTKAFTITNVASEM
-1875 FTVSESDDPDVE
+1875 FVAADPDDPW
-1887 PSAPEGKLEVYAA
+1887 AMPEASLEVYTSA
-1900 QSNNG
+1900 NNSG
-1905 GDDGIDPGPLAL
+1905 GDGGIDPGPLAL
-1917 SDDATAKAWIPYQSG
+1917 SDDATAKAWIPYWSG
-1932 MMAPIVVGEDTVKFR
+1932 MMAPIVVGTDTVKFR
-1947 ITPYNVYE
+1947 ITPYKVNE
-1955 VHKKDFPLVFTVE
+1955 VHAKDYPLVFTVE
-1968 GLNEETHTSTIKLNI
+1968 GLENTEYNSTIKLNI

-2012 LKNDGEYKLTYS
+2012 LMNDGKYKLIYS

-2042 DPAPAYNVI
+2042 VPAPSYNVI

-2087 DQKFIYDLPEGY
+2087 DQKFFYDLPSGY
-2099 KGNALYYPVLNP
+2099 EGNALYYPVLNP

-2116 AALMGTGAAALDENF
+2116 AALMGTGATALDENF

-2185 HIVKEKPREDGSYQG
+2185 HIVKEEPLEDGSYRG

-2221 VLKYPAGYKGSA
+2221 VLKYPAGYKSSA
-2233 MMATKDGDMETNRY
+2233 LMATKDGDMETNRY

-2273 GYFMTCIEKEKGE
+2273 GFFMTCIEKEKGE

-2296 DGEIASGKAI
+2296 EGEIAPGEAL
-2306 PVQFEV
+2306 PVLFEV
-2312 NAKSAYFAKN
+2312 NAKSAYFSKN

-2335 NKLYNYHIYLNKN
+2335 NKLYNYHIYLDKN
-2348 AAPIITAPEGE
+2348 AAPVITAPEGE

-2405 EGISESNGT
+2405 KGISESNGT

-2495 ADGDAMTFSAQI
+2495 VDGDVMTFSAQI

-2558 TGISNVVADASKGDV
+2558 TGINNVVADASKGDV

-2612 QNVHAGDKASIALGK
+2612 QNVHAGDKASVALGK

>member
-1 MLNYSVAELRNNK
+1 
-14 TNMTRRL
+14 MTRRL

-85 YVQTGVTPLDRVN
+85 YVQTGVTPLDRVS

-112 AGKNEAKHKAFG
+112 AGKDEAKHKAAG

-140 AQARNLFRSAEG
+140 AQARNLLRSTEG
-152 VSYAQRIPLY
+152 VAYAQRIPVY

-177 VARAA
+177 VAKAA

-363 GASVA
+363 GAGVA
-368 GDEDKSVTEAVNYF
+368 DEEDKSVTEAVDYF

-396 IFAAGNNGE
+396 IFASGNNGE
-405 EGDYYPGCLDKVV
+405 EGNYYPGCLDKVV

-557 EWVIPETEEKSI
+557 EWTIPETEEKSI

-688 ATTRATMSTSARNLK
+688 ATTRATMSTSGRIKN

-710 PFSGTVSPTLAK
+710 PFSGTVSPTLVK
-722 RNAVAS
+722 RNAVATS
-728 SDYKAENWP
+728 NYQAKDWP
-737 DTLTYSNYVYSYI
+737 DTLTYSNQLYSYI

-777 LTDLLIQGQNGQ
+777 LTDLHFQGQNGQ
-789 NPEIEIYDGS
+789 NPVIEIYDGS
-799 RSISRASLI
+799 RTISTASLI
-808 QKINYD
+808 QKVNYD

-821 ITLKEQIYFAPG
+821 ITLKEQIHFAPG

-849 LATGKTERT
+849 LGTGKTTRT
-858 DIAQYSFYSS
+858 DVAQYSFYSS

-883 TSFESVAS
+883 TSFEAVAS
-891 QLTWAVQAVSKNPD
+891 QLTWAVQAISKNPD

-940 YNFNIHVKSNEAVD
+940 YKFNIHVKSNEAVD

-1000 GVFGGNYGM
+1000 GVFGGQYGM
-1009 LQAPKNVKS
+1009 LQAPKNIKS

-1069 VRGVASVPAKQNVT
+1069 VRGVASVPAKQTVT
-1083 PESYDA
+1083 PDVYEA

-1139 ISNVAGDESFEYEP
+1139 ISNVAGDESFKYEA

-1168 NDNWQSG
+1168 NNNWQSG

-1247 KNGKLYIKFK
+1247 KNGKFYVKFK

-1320 DANKVQEDNDGLDA
+1320 DASKVQEDNDGLNA
-1334 PYYDIVTGSAIKI
+1334 PYYDIQTGSAIKI

-1379 NDELVAGPLT
+1379 NDDLVAGPLT

-1401 PSSTVK
+1401 PSASVK
-1407 MTANIVGDNLKAE
+1407 LTANIVGDNLKAE

-1554 NLAFSVEPA
+1554 NLTFSAEPA
-1563 SWFSASDLEAA
+1563 SWYTASDLEAN
-1574 GKSSVDYVFKSK
+1574 GNSTVDYVFKSK
-1586 LDGFDIPYNWV
+1586 LDGFDVPYNWV

-1607 PYAYYIDKTDFKKVE
+1607 PYAYYINKTDFKKVE

-1705 KNYGNTMMQGMNF
+1705 KNYGNTMMLGMNF

-1729 FQYNVDPDGFQLG
+1729 FQYHVDPDGFQLG

-1757 ITPADMYITDGNAV
+1757 ITPADMYITDGNTI
-1771 EFSPYKNYVVAPGE
+1771 EFTPYKNYVVAPGE

-1836 VINVEQPVDEN
+1836 VINVEQPVDEF
-1847 AMEPSYYE
+1847 AMYPSYYE
-1855 FHVVNK
+1855 FYVVNK
-1861 GTKAFAITDVASEM
+1861 GTKAFTITNVASEM
-1875 FTVSESDDPDVE
+1875 FVAADPDDPW
-1887 PSAPEGKLEVYAA
+1887 AMPEASLEVYTSA
-1900 QSNNG
+1900 NNSG
-1905 GDDGIDPGPLAL
+1905 GDGGIDPGPLAL

-1932 MMAPIVVGEDTVKFR
+1932 KMAPIVVGTDTVKFR

-1955 VHKKDFPLVFTVE
+1955 VHAKDYPLVFTVE
-1968 GLNEETHTSTIKLNI
+1968 GLENTEYNSTIKLNI

-2012 LKNDGEYKLTYS
+2012 LMNDGKYKLIYS

-2042 DPAPAYNVI
+2042 VPAPAYNVI

-2099 KGNALYYPVLNP
+2099 EGNALYYPVLNP
-2111 VANAQ
+2111 VTNAQ
-2116 AALMGTGAAALDENF
+2116 AALMGTGATALDENF

-2185 HIVKEKPREDGSYQG
+2185 HIIKEKPRDDGSYQG

-2221 VLKYPAGYKGSA
+2221 VLKYPAGYKSSA
-2233 MMATKDGDMETNRY
+2233 MMATKDGDMEPNRY

-2273 GYFMTCIEKEKGE
+2273 GFFMTCIEKEKGE

-2296 DGEIASGKAI
+2296 EGEIAPGEAL

-2312 NAKSAYFAKN
+2312 NAKSAYFSKN

-2335 NKLYNYHIYLNKN
+2335 NKLYNYHIYLDKN
-2348 AAPIITAPEGE
+2348 AAPVITAPEGE
-2359 TTVPEASKAMVP
+2359 TTVPEASKAVVD

-2376 AEGEAFTVSLNDAD
+2376 AEGEAFTVSLEDAD
-2390 GIASVES
+2390 GIAAVKS

-2405 EGISESNGT
+2405 DGISESNGT
-2414 YTVEAGGSL
+2414 YTVEKGKSL
-2423 KLNVALVPDYG
+2423 KLNVALAPDYG

-2449 GNVSSVVVN
+2449 GNVSSAVVN

-2495 ADGDAMTFSAQI
+2495 VDGDVMTFSAQI

-2558 TGISNVVADASKGDV
+2558 TGINNVVADASKGDV

-2612 QNVHAGDKASIALGK
+2612 QNVHAGDKASVALGK

>member
-1 MLNYSVAELRNNK
+1 
-14 TNMTRRL
+14 
-21 LLLVCA
+21 
-27 VLCLGSNVR
+27 
-36 ISAQSTS
+36 
-43 STTQSA
+43 
-49 ESNFVEG
+49 
-56 VVRVKLQR
+56 
-64 EIADR
+64 
-69 MIAAKL
+69 
-75 PLSVKGTNKK
+75 
-85 YVQTGVTPLDRVN
+85 
-98 QKVKAVSMTRVFPY
+98 
-112 AGKNEAKHKAFG
+112 
-124 LDLWYDVH
+124 
-132 YEASGMKL
+132 
-140 AQARNLFRSAEG
+140 
-152 VSYAQRIPLY
+152 
-162 KPIGGERFLEVSPAA
+162 
-177 VARAA
+177 
-182 KAASTMPFND
+182 
-192 PLLNDQWHYNNDGH
+192 
-206 IAGTKVGADANVFK
+206 
-220 AWETGVTGSKDVVVA
+220 
-235 IIDGGFQV
+235 
-243 DHPDLKDNVWI
+243 
-254 NTAELNGKPGVDD
+254 
-267 DGDGYVDDIYG
+267 
-278 YNFVINSSD
+278 
-287 INAHSHGTHVAGTV
+287 
-301 GATNNNGIGVCGV
+301 
-314 AGGSDG
+314 
-320 KGGVKMMVC
+320 
-329 QVFDSRASSSAVADF
+329 
-344 GAAIVYAADRGASI
+344 
-358 AQCSW
+358 
-363 GASVA
+363 
-368 GDEDKSVTEAVNYF
+368 
-382 TKNGGGD
+382 
-389 KMNGGLC
+389 
-396 IFAAGNNGE
+396 
-405 EGDYYPGCLDKVV
+405 
-418 AVGSMAPDGSVAYY
+418 
-432 SNRGK
+432 
-437 WVDVTAPGGLE
+437 
-448 DNGQQYG
+448 
-455 VLSTLPNSTYGYNEG
+455 
-470 TSMACPHVSGIAA
+470 
-483 LILSKYG
+483 
-490 NKQFSNETLRT
+490 
-501 LLTTSVNDLYTQN
+501 
-514 PEYEGLMGSGY
+514 MGSGY

-557 EWVIPETEEKSI
+557 EWTIPETEEKSI

-688 ATTRATMSTSARNLK
+688 ATTRATMSTSGRIKN

-710 PFSGTVSPTLAK
+710 PFSGTVSPTLVK
-722 RNAVAS
+722 RNAVATS
-728 SDYKAENWP
+728 NYQAKDWP
-737 DTLTYSNYVYSYI
+737 DTLTYSNQLYSYI

-777 LTDLLIQGQNGQ
+777 LTDLHFQGQNGQ
-789 NPEIEIYDGS
+789 DPVIEIYDGS
-799 RSISRASLI
+799 RTISTASLI
-808 QKINYD
+808 QKVNYD

-821 ITLKEQIYFAPG
+821 ITLKEQIHFAPG

-849 LATGKTERT
+849 LGTGKTTRT
-858 DIAQYSFYSS
+858 DVAQYSFYSS

-883 TSFESVAS
+883 TSFEAVAS
-891 QLTWAVQAVSKNPD
+891 QLTWAVQAISKNPD

-940 YNFNIHVKSNEAVD
+940 YKFNIHVKSNEAVD

-1000 GVFGGNYGM
+1000 GVFAGKYGM
-1009 LQAPKNVKS
+1009 LQASQNEVKS
-1018 SSDQFNVSKGANN
+1018 SSDQFNVSKGAKN

-1069 VRGVASVPAKQNVT
+1069 VRGVASIPAQQSVT
-1083 PESYDA
+1083 PDVYEA

-1139 ISNVAGDESFEYEP
+1139 ISNVAGDESFKYEA

-1168 NDNWQSG
+1168 NNNWQSG

-1247 KNGKLYIKFK
+1247 KNGKFYVKFK

-1320 DANKVQEDNDGLDA
+1320 DANKVQEDNDGLNA
-1334 PYYDIVTGSAIKI
+1334 PYYDIQTGSAIKI

-1379 NDELVAGPLT
+1379 NDDLVAGPLT

-1401 PSSTVK
+1401 PSASVK
-1407 MTANIVGDNLKAE
+1407 LTANIVGDNLKAE

-1554 NLAFSVEPA
+1554 NLTFSAEPA
-1563 SWFSASDLEAA
+1563 SWYTASDLEAN
-1574 GKSSVDYVFKSK
+1574 GNSTVDYVFKSK
-1586 LDGFDIPYNWV
+1586 LDGFDVPYNWV

-1607 PYAYYIDKTDFKKVE
+1607 PYAYYINKTDFKKVT

-1635 SMYIYNT
+1635 EMYIYNT

-1705 KNYGNTMMQGMNF
+1705 KNYGNTMMLGMNF

-1729 FQYNVDPDGFQLG
+1729 FQYHVDPDGFQLG

-1757 ITPADMYITDGNAV
+1757 ITPSDMYITDGNTI
-1771 EFSPYKNYVVAPGE
+1771 EFTPYKNYVVAPGK

-1816 SVKIPVTLNITGEAQ
+1816 SVKIPVTLNITGEVQ

-1847 AMEPSYYE
+1847 PMYPSYYE
-1855 FHVVNK
+1855 FYVVNK
-1861 GTKAFAITDVASEM
+1861 GTKAFTITNVASEM
-1875 FTVSESDDPDVE
+1875 FVAADPDDPW
-1887 PSAPEGKLEVYAA
+1887 AMPEASLEVYTSA
-1900 QSNNG
+1900 NNSG
-1905 GDDGIDPGPLAL
+1905 GDGGIDPGPLAL
-1917 SDDATAKAWIPYQSG
+1917 SDDATAKAWIPYRSG

-1947 ITPYNVYE
+1947 ITPYNVSE
-1955 VHKKDFPLVFTVE
+1955 VHAKDYPLVFSVE
-1968 GLNEETHTSTIKLNI
+1968 GLENTEYNSTIKLNI

-2003 DYKGTSTVN
+2003 DYKGTSAVN
-2012 LKNDGEYKLTYS
+2012 LMNDGKYKLIYS

-2042 DPAPAYNVI
+2042 VPAPSYNVI

-2079 LGLKKVKD
+2079 LGFKKVKD
-2087 DQKFIYDLPEGY
+2087 DQKYIYDLPKGY
-2099 KGNALYYPVLNP
+2099 EGNALYYPVLNP

-2116 AALMGTGAAALDENF
+2116 AALMGTGATALDENF

-2185 HIVKEKPREDGSYQG
+2185 HIAKEEPRDDGSYQG
-2200 AARMLEF
+2200 APRMLEF

-2221 VLKYPAGYKGSA
+2221 VLKYPAGYKSSA

-2259 IEALYDNAYSYGAF
+2259 IETLYNNAYSYGAF

-2296 DGEIASGKAI
+2296 EGEIAPGEAL

-2335 NKLYNYHIYLNKN
+2335 NKLYNYHIYLDKN
-2348 AAPIITAPEGE
+2348 AAPVITAPEGE
-2359 TTVPEASKAMVP
+2359 TTVPEASKAAVD

-2405 EGISESNGT
+2405 KGISESNGT

-2495 ADGDAMTFSAQI
+2495 VDGDVMTFSAQI

-2612 QNVHAGDKASIALGK
+2612 QNVHAGDKASVALGK

>member
-1 MLNYSVAELRNNK
+1 
-14 TNMTRRL
+14 MTRRL

-69 MIAAKL
+69 MVAAKL
-75 PLSVKGTNKK
+75 PLSVKGTNRK

-177 VARAA
+177 VAKAA

-220 AWETGVTGSKDVVVA
+220 AWETGVTGSKDVLVA

-344 GAAIVYAADRGASI
+344 GAALVYAADRGASI

-368 GDEDKSVTEAVNYF
+368 GDEDKSVTEAVDYF

-688 ATTRATMSTSARNLK
+688 ATTRATMSTSGRIKK

-710 PFSGTVSPTLAK
+710 PFSGTVSPTLVK
-722 RNAVAS
+722 RNAVAT
-728 SDYKAENWP
+728 SDYQAKDWP
-737 DTLTYSNYVYSYI
+737 DTLTYSNQLYSYI

-777 LTDLLIQGQNGQ
+777 LTDLRIQGQNGQ
-789 NPEIEIYDGS
+789 NPVIEIYDGS
-799 RSISRASLI
+799 RSISTASLI
-808 QKINYD
+808 QKVNYD

-821 ITLKEQIYFAPG
+821 ITLKEQIHFAPG

-849 LATGKTERT
+849 LGTGKTTRT
-858 DIAQYSFYSS
+858 DVAQYSFYSS

-883 TSFESVAS
+883 TSFEAIAS
-891 QLTWAVQAVSKNPD
+891 QLTWAVQAISKNPD

-917 EVRPNESQKV
+917 EVRPSESQKV

-940 YNFNIHVKSNEAVD
+940 YKFNIHVKSNEAVD

-970 ELHSQQLVDFG
+970 ELHSQKLVDFG

-1000 GVFGGNYGM
+1000 GVFGGKYGM

-1018 SSDQFNVSKGANN
+1018 SSDQFNVSKGTNN

-1069 VRGVASVPAKQNVT
+1069 VRGVASVPAQQSVT
-1083 PESYDA
+1083 PDVYEA

-1123 KIVGSTAKVHK
+1123 KIVGSKARVHK

-1139 ISNVAGDESFEYEP
+1139 VSNVAGDESFEYEP

-1247 KNGKLYIKFK
+1247 KNGKLYVKFK

-1266 GGETTTISFH
+1266 AGETTTISFH
-1276 MALCPDGSVEVYY
+1276 MALCPDGSVEVFY

-1307 VSDIAASDPCIFV
+1307 VSDIAAADPCIFV
-1320 DANKVQEDNDGLDA
+1320 DANKVQESNDGLDA

-1379 NDELVAGPLT
+1379 NDNLVAGPLT

-1407 MTANIVGDNLKAE
+1407 LTANIVGDNLKAE
-1420 AALDSTSVDFGKVF
+1420 AALDSASVDFGKVF

-1446 NNGKDALQVAGV
+1446 NNGKDVLQVAGV
-1458 SVKNGKFTLAEEMK
+1458 SVKNGKFTLAEEMN

-1527 NPESLKVETP
+1527 NPESLEVETP

-1563 SWFSASDLEAA
+1563 SWFSASDLEAT

-1718 EVILRKDGSFK
+1718 EVILRKDGTFK
-1729 FQYNVDPDGFQLG
+1729 FQYNVDSDGFQLG

-1816 SVKIPVTLNITGEAQ
+1816 SIKIPVTLNITGEAQ

-1875 FTVSESDDPDVE
+1875 FVAADPDDPW
-1887 PSAPEGKLEVYAA
+1887 AMPEASLEVYTSA
-1900 QSNNG
+1900 NNS
-1905 GDDGIDPGPLAL
+1905 GDDGIDPGPMALAA
-1917 SDDATAKAWIPYQSG
+1917 DAAKAWVPYQSG

-1947 ITPYNVYE
+1947 ITPYNVSE
-1955 VHKKDFPLVFTVE
+1955 VHAKDYPLVFTVE
-1968 GLNEETHTSTIKLNI
+1968 GLEKTEYNSTIKLNI

-2012 LKNDGEYKLTYS
+2012 LMNDGAYKLTYS
-2024 LSLDPSGRDAGN
+2024 LNLDPSGRDAGN
-2036 VDDGSN
+2036 EYEDGN

-2064 TCVEKISGKKGMVKA
+2064 TCVEKISGKKGMLKA

-2087 DQKFIYDLPEGY
+2087 DQKFIYDLPTGY
-2099 KGNALYYPVLNP
+2099 EGNALYYPVLNP

-2116 AALMGTGAAALDENF
+2116 AALMGTGATALDENF

-2185 HIVKEKPREDGSYQG
+2185 HIVKEEPREDGSYQG

-2296 DGEIASGKAI
+2296 EGEIAPGEAL

-2335 NKLYNYHIYLNKN
+2335 NKLYNYHIYLDKN
-2348 AAPIITAPEGE
+2348 AAPVITAPEGE

-2390 GIASVES
+2390 GIATVES
-2397 YANEDGTQ
+2397 YENEDGTQ
-2405 EGISESNGT
+2405 DGISESNGT

-2423 KLNVALVPDYG
+2423 KLNVALAPAYG
-2434 TAGKHTFTVNAKDES
+2434 TVGKHSFAVNAKDEA
-2449 GNVSSVVVN
+2449 GNVSSAVVN

-2466 APKYVGPADLALKGG
+2466 APKYVGPADLVLKGG

-2527 QVSGSTNIN
+2527 QMPGSTNIN

-2549 VIALTVDAA
+2549 VIALTVDVA
-2558 TGISNVVADASKGDV
+2558 TGISNIVAGGSKGDV
-2573 TVNGDAENGN
+2573 AVNGDAENGN
-2583 LNVTIDAD
+2583 LNVTIGAD

-2612 QNVHAGDKASIALGK
+2612 LNVHAGDKAGVALGK

-2638 VDGKTSAVKFVAK
+2638 VDGKTSAVKFAAK

>member
-1 MLNYSVAELRNNK
+1 
-14 TNMTRRL
+14 MTRRL

-69 MIAAKL
+69 MVAAKL
-75 PLSVKGTNKK
+75 PLSVKGTNRK

-368 GDEDKSVTEAVNYF
+368 DDEDKSVTEAVDYF

-405 EGDYYPGCLDKVV
+405 EGNYYPGCLDKVV

-514 PEYEGLMGSGY
+514 PEYKGLMGSGY

-586 LNKLSSATV
+586 LNKLNSATV

-688 ATTRATMSTSARNLK
+688 ATTRATMSTSGRIKK

-710 PFSGTVSPTLAK
+710 PFSGTVSPTLVK
-722 RNAVAS
+722 RNAVAT
-728 SDYKAENWP
+728 SDYQAKDWP
-737 DTLTYSNYVYSYI
+737 DTLTYSNQLYSYI

-777 LTDLLIQGQNGQ
+777 LTDLRIQGQNGQ
-789 NPEIEIYDGS
+789 NPVIEIYDGS
-799 RSISRASLI
+799 RSISTASLI
-808 QKINYD
+808 QKVNYD

-821 ITLKEQIYFAPG
+821 ITLKEQIHFAPG

-839 AKFPAGAKNP
+839 VKFPAGAKNP
-849 LATGKTERT
+849 LGTGKTTRT
-858 DIAQYSFYSS
+858 DVAQYSFYSS

-883 TSFESVAS
+883 TSFEAIAS
-891 QLTWAVQAVSKNPD
+891 QLTWAVQAISKNPD

-917 EVRPNESQKV
+917 EVRPSESQKV

-940 YNFNIHVKSNEAVD
+940 YKFNIHVKSNEAVD

-970 ELHSQQLVDFG
+970 ELHSQKLVDFG

-1000 GVFGGNYGM
+1000 GVFGGKYGM

-1069 VRGVASVPAKQNVT
+1069 VRGVASIPAQQSVT
-1083 PESYDA
+1083 PDVYEA

-1123 KIVGSTAKVHK
+1123 KIVGSKARVHK

-1139 ISNVAGDESFEYEP
+1139 VSNVAGDESFEYEP

-1247 KNGKLYIKFK
+1247 KNGKLYVKFK

-1307 VSDIAASDPCIFV
+1307 VSDIAAADPCIFV
-1320 DANKVQEDNDGLDA
+1320 DANKVQESNDGLDA

-1379 NDELVAGPLT
+1379 NDNLVAGPLT

-1407 MTANIVGDNLKAE
+1407 LTANIVGDNLKAE
-1420 AALDSTSVDFGKVF
+1420 AALDSASVDFGKVF

-1446 NNGKDALQVAGV
+1446 NNGKDVLQVAGV
-1458 SVKNGKFTLAEEMK
+1458 SVKNGKFTLAEEMN

-1527 NPESLKVETP
+1527 NPESLEVETP

-1563 SWFSASDLEAA
+1563 SWFSASDLEAT

-1718 EVILRKDGSFK
+1718 EVILRKDGTFK

-1816 SVKIPVTLNITGEAQ
+1816 SIKIPVTLNITGEAQ

-1875 FTVSESDDPDVE
+1875 FVAADPDDPW
-1887 PSAPEGKLEVYAA
+1887 AMPEASLEVYTSA
-1900 QSNNG
+1900 NNS
-1905 GDDGIDPGPLAL
+1905 GDDGIDPGPMALA
-1917 SDDATAKAWIPYQSG
+1917 DDAAKAWVPYQSG

-1947 ITPYNVYE
+1947 ITPYNVSE
-1955 VHKKDFPLVFTVE
+1955 VHAKDYPLIFSVE
-1968 GLNEETHTSTIKLNI
+1968 GLENTEYNSTIKLNI

-2012 LKNDGEYKLTYS
+2012 LMNDGAYKLTYS
-2024 LSLDPSGRDAGN
+2024 LNLDPSGRDAGN

-2064 TCVEKISGKKGMVKA
+2064 TCVEKISGKKGMLKA

-2087 DQKFIYDLPEGY
+2087 DQKFIYDLPSGY
-2099 KGNALYYPVLNP
+2099 EGNALYYPVLNP

-2116 AALMGTGAAALDENF
+2116 AALMGTGASALDENF

-2185 HIVKEKPREDGSYQG
+2185 HIAKEEPREDGSYQG

-2296 DGEIASGKAI
+2296 EGEIAPGEAL

-2335 NKLYNYHIYLNKN
+2335 NKLYNYHIYLDKN
-2348 AAPIITAPEGE
+2348 AAPVITAPEGE

-2390 GIASVES
+2390 GIATVES
-2397 YANEDGTQ
+2397 YENEDGTQ
-2405 EGISESNGT
+2405 DGISESNGT

-2423 KLNVALVPDYG
+2423 KLNVALAPAYG
-2434 TAGKHTFTVNAKDES
+2434 TAGKHSFAVNAKDES
-2449 GNVSSVVVN
+2449 GNVSSAVVN

-2466 APKYVGPADLALKGG
+2466 APKYVGPADLVLKGG

-2527 QVSGSTNIN
+2527 QMPGSTNIN

-2549 VIALTVDAA
+2549 VIALTVDVA
-2558 TGISNVVADASKGDV
+2558 TGISNVVAGGSKGDV
-2573 TVNGDAENGN
+2573 AVNGDAENGN
-2583 LNVTIDAD
+2583 LNVTIGAD

-2612 QNVHAGDKASIALGK
+2612 LNVHAGDKAGVALGK

-2638 VDGKTSAVKFVAK
+2638 VDGKTSAVKFAAK

>member
-1 MLNYSVAELRNNK
+1 
-14 TNMTRRL
+14 MTRRL

-27 VLCLGSNVR
+27 MLCLGSNVR

-69 MIAAKL
+69 MVAAKL
-75 PLSVKGTNKK
+75 PLSVKGTNRK

-368 GDEDKSVTEAVNYF
+368 GDEDKSVTEAVDYF

-728 SDYKAENWP
+728 SDYKVENWP

-940 YNFNIHVKSNEAVD
+940 YEFNIHVKSNEAVD

-1000 GVFGGNYGM
+1000 GVFGGKYGM

-1031 IAARSTGTLPVTFAP
+1031 IAARSIGTLPVTFAP

-1069 VRGVASVPAKQNVT
+1069 VRGVASVPAKQSVT
-1083 PESYDA
+1083 PDVYEA

-1153 APELADEK
+1153 APELADET

-1247 KNGKLYIKFK
+1247 KNGKLYVKFK
-1257 DVVTPATNG
+1257 NVVTPATNG

-1334 PYYDIVTGSAIKI
+1334 PYYDIQTGSAIKI

-1401 PSSTVK
+1401 PSASVK
-1407 MTANIVGDNLKAE
+1407 LTANIVGDNLKAE

-1547 VTNEGDE
+1547 VTNKGDE
-1554 NLAFSVEPA
+1554 DLTFSAEPA

-1836 VINVEQPVDEN
+1836 IINVEQPVDEN
-1847 AMEPSYYE
+1847 AMDPSYYE
-1855 FHVVNK
+1855 FYVVNK
-1861 GTKAFAITDVASEM
+1861 GTKAFTITDVASEM
-1875 FTVSESDDPDVE
+1875 FTGSESDDPDVE
-1887 PSAPEGKLEVYAA
+1887 PSAPEGGLEVYTA

-1905 GDDGIDPGPLAL
+1905 GDDGIDPGPMALAA
-1917 SDDATAKAWIPYQSG
+1917 DAAKAWVPYKSG
-1932 MMAPIVVGEDTVKFR
+1932 MMTPIVVGTDTVKFR
-1947 ITPYNVYE
+1947 IAPYNVYE

-2003 DYKGTSTVN
+2003 DYKGTRTVN

-2064 TCVEKISGKKGMVKA
+2064 TCVEKISGKKGMLKT

-2087 DQKFIYDLPEGY
+2087 DQKFIYDLPKGY
-2099 KGNALYYPVLNP
+2099 EGNALYYPVLNP
-2111 VANAQ
+2111 VENAQ
-2116 AALMGTGAAALDENF
+2116 AALMGTGATALDENF

-2185 HIVKEKPREDGSYQG
+2185 HIVKEDPREDGSYQG

-2296 DGEIASGKAI
+2296 DGEIAPGKAI

-2322 NKATLVVKSNDPY
+2322 NKATLVVKSNDPC
-2335 NKLYNYHIYLNKN
+2335 NKLCNYHIYLDKN
-2348 AAPIITAPEGE
+2348 AAPVITAPEGE
-2359 TTVPEASKAMVP
+2359 TTVPEASKAIVP

-2397 YANEDGTQ
+2397 YANENGTQ

-2449 GNVSSVVVN
+2449 GNVSSAVVN

-2495 ADGDAMTFSAQI
+2495 ADGDVMTFSAQI

-2558 TGISNVVADASKGDV
+2558 TGISNVVAGASKGDV

-2583 LNVTIDAD
+2583 LNVTIGAD

-2612 QNVHAGDKASIALGK
+2612 QNVHAGDKASVALGK

>member
-1 MLNYSVAELRNNK
+1 
-14 TNMTRRL
+14 MTRRL

-69 MIAAKL
+69 MVAAKL
-75 PLSVKGTNKK
+75 PLSVKGTNRK

-177 VARAA
+177 VAKAA

-192 PLLNDQWHYNNDGH
+192 PLLNEQWHYNNDGH

-220 AWETGVTGSKDVVVA
+220 AWETGVTGSKDVLVA

-278 YNFVINSSD
+278 YNFVVNSSN

-344 GAAIVYAADRGASI
+344 GAALVYAADRGASI

-368 GDEDKSVTEAVNYF
+368 GDEDKSVTEAVDYF

-490 NKQFSNETLRT
+490 NKQFSNETLRL

-777 LTDLLIQGQNGQ
+777 LTDLRIQGQNGKD
-789 NPEIEIYDGS
+789 PEIEIYDGS
-799 RSISRASLI
+799 RSISKASLI
-808 QKINYD
+808 QKVNYD

-849 LATGKTERT
+849 LATGKTART
-858 DIAQYSFYSS
+858 DIAQHSFYSS

-940 YNFNIHVKSNEAVD
+940 YKFNIHVKSNEAVD

-989 TIDVELTNSGY
+989 TLDVELTNSGY
-1000 GVFGGNYGM
+1000 GVFGGQYGM

-1018 SSDQFNVSKGANN
+1018 SSDQFNVSKGTNN

-1069 VRGVASVPAKQNVT
+1069 VRGVASVPAQQSVT
-1083 PESYDA
+1083 PDVYEA
-1089 GDLKVGGEDKTA
+1089 GDLKVGGEDKIA

-1123 KIVGSTAKVHK
+1123 KIVGSKARVHK

-1139 ISNVAGDESFEYEP
+1139 VSNVAGDESFEYEP

-1222 LGYISAYTNSGWMDM
+1222 LGYISAYANSGWMDM

-1247 KNGKLYIKFK
+1247 KNGKLYVKFK

-1266 GGETTTISFH
+1266 AGETTTISFH

-1307 VSDIAASDPCIFV
+1307 VSDIAAADPCIFV
-1320 DANKVQEDNDGLDA
+1320 DANKVQENNDGLDA

-1379 NDELVAGPLT
+1379 NDNLVAGPLT

-1407 MTANIVGDNLKAE
+1407 LTANIVGDNLKAE
-1420 AALDSTSVDFGKVF
+1420 AALDSASVDFGKVF

-1446 NNGKDALQVAGV
+1446 NNGKDVLQVAGV
-1458 SVKNGKFTLAEEMK
+1458 SVKNGKFTLAEEMN

-1527 NPESLKVETP
+1527 NPESLEVETP

-1563 SWFSASDLEAA
+1563 SWFSASDLEAT

-1718 EVILRKDGSFK
+1718 EVILRKDGTFK

-1816 SVKIPVTLNITGEAQ
+1816 SIKIPVTLNITGEAKS
-1831 AEFPE
+1831 EFPE

-1855 FHVVNK
+1855 FYVVNK
-1861 GTKAFAITDVASEM
+1861 GTKAFTITDVASEM
-1875 FTVSESDDPDVE
+1875 FTGSESDDPDVE
-1887 PSAPEGKLEVYAA
+1887 PSAPEGELEVYAA

-1905 GDDGIDPGPLAL
+1905 GDDGGIDPGPLAL
-1917 SDDATAKAWIPYQSG
+1917 SDDATAKAWIPYKSG
-1932 MMAPIVVGEDTVKFR
+1932 MMAPIVVGTDTVKFR
-1947 ITPYNVYE
+1947 IAPYNVYE
-1955 VHKKDFPLVFTVE
+1955 VHKKDFPLVFTVK

-2003 DYKGTSTVN
+2003 DYKGTRTVN

-2036 VDDGSN
+2036 EYEDGN

-2064 TCVEKISGKKGMVKA
+2064 TCVEKISGKKGMAKA

-2087 DQKFIYDLPEGY
+2087 DQKFIYDLPTGY
-2099 KGNALYYPVLNP
+2099 EGNALYYPVLNP
-2111 VANAQ
+2111 VENAQ
-2116 AALMGTGAAALDENF
+2116 AALMGTGATALDENF

-2185 HIVKEKPREDGSYQG
+2185 HIAKEEPRKDGSYQG
-2200 AARMLEF
+2200 AARMLKF

-2259 IEALYDNAYSYGAF
+2259 IEALYDDAYSYGAF

-2296 DGEIASGKAI
+2296 EGEIAPGDAI
-2306 PVQFEV
+2306 PVEFEV

-2322 NKATLVVKSNDPY
+2322 NKATLVVKSNDPNPY
-2335 NKLYNYHIYLNKN
+2335 NKLCNYHIYLDKN
-2348 AAPIITAPEGE
+2348 AAPVITAPEGE

-2423 KLNVALVPDYG
+2423 KLNVALAPDYG

-2449 GNVSSVVVN
+2449 GNVSSAVVN

-2507 ADPSLAA
+2507 ADPSLAD

-2558 TGISNVVADASKGDV
+2558 TGISNVVAGASKGDV

-2583 LNVTIDAD
+2583 LNVTIGAD

-2612 QNVHAGDKASIALGK
+2612 QNVHAGDKASVALGK

>member
-1 MLNYSVAELRNNK
+1 
-14 TNMTRRL
+14 MTRRL

-69 MIAAKL
+69 MVAAKL
-75 PLSVKGTNKK
+75 PLSVKGTNRK

-177 VARAA
+177 VAKAA

-192 PLLNDQWHYNNDGH
+192 PLLNEQWHYNNDGH

-220 AWETGVTGSKDVVVA
+220 AWETGVTGSKDVLVA

-254 NTAELNGKPGVDD
+254 NAAELNGKPGVDD

-278 YNFVINSSD
+278 YNFVINSSN

-344 GAAIVYAADRGASI
+344 GAALVYAADRGASI

-368 GDEDKSVTEAVNYF
+368 GDEDKSVTEAVDYF

-777 LTDLLIQGQNGQ
+777 LTDLRIQGQNGKD
-789 NPEIEIYDGS
+789 PEIEIYDGS
-799 RSISRASLI
+799 RSISKASLI
-808 QKINYD
+808 QKVNYD

-849 LATGKTERT
+849 LATGKTART
-858 DIAQYSFYSS
+858 DIAQHSFYSS

-940 YNFNIHVKSNEAVD
+940 YKFNIHVKSNEAVD

-989 TIDVELTNSGY
+989 TLDVELTNSGY
-1000 GVFGGNYGM
+1000 GVFGGQYGM

-1018 SSDQFNVSKGANN
+1018 SSDQFYVSKGTNN

-1069 VRGVASVPAKQNVT
+1069 VRGVASVPAQQSVT
-1083 PESYDA
+1083 PDVYEA
-1089 GDLKVGGEDKTA
+1089 GDLKVGGEDKIA

-1139 ISNVAGDESFEYEP
+1139 VSNVAGDESFEYEP

-1222 LGYISAYTNSGWMDM
+1222 LGYISAYANSGWMDM

-1247 KNGKLYIKFK
+1247 KNGKLYVKFK

-1266 GGETTTISFH
+1266 AGETTTISFH

-1307 VSDIAASDPCIFV
+1307 VSDIAAADPCIFV
-1320 DANKVQEDNDGLDA
+1320 DANKVQESNDGLDA

-1379 NDELVAGPLT
+1379 NDNLVAGPLT

-1407 MTANIVGDNLKAE
+1407 LTANIVGDNLKAE
-1420 AALDSTSVDFGKVF
+1420 AALDSASVDFGKVF

-1458 SVKNGKFTLAEEMK
+1458 SVKNGKFTLAEDMN

-1527 NPESLKVETP
+1527 NPESLEVETP

-1563 SWFSASDLEAA
+1563 SWFSASDLEAT

-1718 EVILRKDGSFK
+1718 EVILRKDGTFK

-1816 SVKIPVTLNITGEAQ
+1816 SIKIPVKLNITGEAK

-1875 FTVSESDDPDVE
+1875 FVAADPDDPW
-1887 PSAPEGKLEVYAA
+1887 AMPEASLEVYT
-1900 QSNNG
+1900 STNNS
-1905 GDDGIDPGPLAL
+1905 GDDGIDPGPMALA
-1917 SDDATAKAWIPYQSG
+1917 DDAAKAWVPYQSG

-1947 ITPYNVYE
+1947 ITPYNVSE
-1955 VHKKDFPLVFTVE
+1955 VHAKDYPLVFSVE
-1968 GLNEETHTSTIKLNI
+1968 GLGNTEYNSTIKLNI

-2003 DYKGTSTVN
+2003 DFKGTSTVN
-2012 LKNDGEYKLTYS
+2012 LMNDGAYKLTYS
-2024 LSLDPSGRDAGN
+2024 LNLDPSGRDAGN

-2064 TCVEKISGKKGMVKA
+2064 TCVEKISGKKGMLKA

-2087 DQKFIYDLPEGY
+2087 DQKFIYDLPSGY
-2099 KGNALYYPVLNP
+2099 EGNALYYPVLNP

-2116 AALMGTGAAALDENF
+2116 AALMGTGANALDENF

-2185 HIVKEKPREDGSYQG
+2185 HIAKEEPREDGSYQG

-2296 DGEIASGKAI
+2296 EGEIAPGEAL

-2335 NKLYNYHIYLNKN
+2335 NKLYNYHIYLDKN
-2348 AAPIITAPEGE
+2348 AAPVITAPEGE

-2390 GIASVES
+2390 GIATVES
-2397 YANEDGTQ
+2397 YENEDGTQ
-2405 EGISESNGT
+2405 DGISESNGT

-2423 KLNVALVPDYG
+2423 KLNVALAPAYG
-2434 TAGKHTFTVNAKDES
+2434 TAGKHSFAVNAKDES
-2449 GNVSSVVVN
+2449 GNVSSAVVN

-2466 APKYVGPADLALKGG
+2466 APKYVGPADLVLKGG

-2527 QVSGSTNIN
+2527 QMPGSTNIN

-2549 VIALTVDAA
+2549 VIALTVDVA
-2558 TGISNVVADASKGDV
+2558 TGISNVVAGGSKGDV
-2573 TVNGDAENGN
+2573 AVNGDAENGN
-2583 LNVTIDAD
+2583 LNVTIGAD

-2612 QNVHAGDKASIALGK
+2612 LNVHAGDKAGVALGK

-2638 VDGKTSAVKFVAK
+2638 VDGKTSAVKFAAK

>member
-1 MLNYSVAELRNNK
+1 
-14 TNMTRRL
+14 MTRRL

-69 MIAAKL
+69 MVAAKL
-75 PLSVKGTNKK
+75 PLSVKGTNRK

-140 AQARNLFRSAEG
+140 AQARNLFRSAAG

-368 GDEDKSVTEAVNYF
+368 DDEDKSVTEAVDYF

-405 EGDYYPGCLDKVV
+405 EGNYYPGCLDKVV

-501 LLTTSVNDLYTQN
+501 LLTTSVNDLYAQN

-557 EWVIPETEEKSI
+557 EWTIPETEEKSI

-586 LNKLSSATV
+586 LNKLNSAAV

-639 EATTNAGP
+639 EAITNAGP

-688 ATTRATMSTSARNLK
+688 ATTRATMSTSGRIKK

-710 PFSGTVSPTLAK
+710 PFSGTVSPTLVK
-722 RNAVAS
+722 RNAVAT
-728 SDYKAENWP
+728 SDYQAKDWP
-737 DTLTYSNYVYSYI
+737 DTLTYSNQLYSYI

-762 QYFYVDKATYPNGFN
+762 QYFYVDKATYPKGFN
-777 LTDLLIQGQNGQ
+777 LTDLRIQGQNGQ
-789 NPEIEIYDGS
+789 NPVIEIYDGS
-799 RSISRASLI
+799 RSISTASLI
-808 QKINYD
+808 QKVNYD

-821 ITLKEQIYFAPG
+821 ITLKEQIHFAPG

-849 LATGKTERT
+849 LGTGKTTRT
-858 DIAQYSFYSS
+858 DVAQYSFYSS

-883 TSFESVAS
+883 TSFEAIAS
-891 QLTWAVQAVSKNPD
+891 QLTWAVQAISKNPD

-940 YNFNIHVKSNEAVD
+940 YKFNIHVKSNEAVD

-1000 GVFGGNYGM
+1000 GVFGGQYGM

-1057 LTDKNGNQHSFL
+1057 LADKNGNQHSFL
-1069 VRGVASVPAKQNVT
+1069 VRGVASIPAQQSVT
-1083 PESYDA
+1083 PDVYEA

-1123 KIVGSTAKVHK
+1123 KIVGSKARVHK

-1139 ISNVAGDESFEYEP
+1139 VSNVAGDESFEYEP

-1247 KNGKLYIKFK
+1247 KDGKLYVKFK

-1307 VSDIAASDPCIFV
+1307 VSDIAAADPCIFV

-1379 NDELVAGPLT
+1379 NDNLVAGPLT

-1407 MTANIVGDNLKAE
+1407 LTANIVGDNLKAE
-1420 AALDSTSVDFGKVF
+1420 AALDSASVDFGKVF

-1446 NNGKDALQVAGV
+1446 NNGKDVLQVAGV
-1458 SVKNGKFTLAEEMK
+1458 SVKNGKFTLAEEMN

-1527 NPESLKVETP
+1527 NPESLEVETP

-1563 SWFSASDLEAA
+1563 SWFSASDLEAT

-1718 EVILRKDGSFK
+1718 EVILRKDGTFK

-1816 SVKIPVTLNITGEAQ
+1816 SIKIPVTLNITGEAQ

-1875 FTVSESDDPDVE
+1875 FVAADPED
-1887 PSAPEGKLEVYAA
+1887 PWAMPEASLEVYTSA
-1900 QSNNG
+1900 NNS
-1905 GDDGIDPGPLAL
+1905 GDDGIDPGPMALA
-1917 SDDATAKAWIPYQSG
+1917 DDAAKAWVPYQSG

-1947 ITPYNVYE
+1947 ITPYNVSE
-1955 VHKKDFPLVFTVE
+1955 VHAKDYPLVFSVE
-1968 GLNEETHTSTIKLNI
+1968 GLENTEYNSTIKLNI

-2012 LKNDGEYKLTYS
+2012 LMNDGAYKLTYS
-2024 LSLDPSGRDAGN
+2024 LNLDPSGRDAGN

-2064 TCVEKISGKKGMVKA
+2064 TCVEKISGKKGMLKA

-2087 DQKFIYDLPEGY
+2087 DQKFIYDLPSGY
-2099 KGNALYYPVLNP
+2099 EGNALYYPVLNP

-2116 AALMGTGAAALDENF
+2116 AALMGTGATALDENF

-2185 HIVKEKPREDGSYQG
+2185 HIAKEEPREDGSYQG

-2259 IEALYDNAYSYGAF
+2259 IETLYDNAYSYGAF

-2296 DGEIASGKAI
+2296 EGEIAPGEAL

-2335 NKLYNYHIYLNKN
+2335 NKLYNYHIYLDKN
-2348 AAPIITAPEGE
+2348 AAPVITAPEGE

-2390 GIASVES
+2390 GIATVES
-2397 YANEDGTQ
+2397 YENEDGTQ
-2405 EGISESNGT
+2405 DGISESNGT

-2423 KLNVALVPDYG
+2423 KLNVALAPAYG
-2434 TAGKHTFTVNAKDES
+2434 TAGKHSFAVNAKDES
-2449 GNVSSVVVN
+2449 GNVSSAVVN

-2466 APKYVGPADLALKGG
+2466 APKYVGPADLVLKGG

-2495 ADGDAMTFSAQI
+2495 VDGDAMTFSAQI

-2527 QVSGSTNIN
+2527 QMPGSTNIN

-2549 VIALTVDAA
+2549 VIALTVDVA
-2558 TGISNVVADASKGDV
+2558 TGISNVVAGGSKGDV
-2573 TVNGDAENGN
+2573 AVNGDAENGN
-2583 LNVTIDAD
+2583 LNVTIGAD

-2612 QNVHAGDKASIALGK
+2612 LNVHAGDKAGIVLGK

-2638 VDGKTSAVKFVAK
+2638 VDGKTSAVKFAAK

>member
-1 MLNYSVAELRNNK
+1 
-14 TNMTRRL
+14 MTRRL

-69 MIAAKL
+69 MVAAKL
-75 PLSVKGTNKK
+75 PLSVKGTNRK

-363 GASVA
+363 GAGVA
-368 GDEDKSVTEAVNYF
+368 DEEDKSITAAVDYF

-405 EGDYYPGCLDKVV
+405 EGNYYPGCLDKVV

-514 PEYEGLMGSGY
+514 PEYKGLMGSGY

-557 EWVIPETEEKSI
+557 EWTIPETEEKSI

-577 TEAFSATDD
+577 TEDFSATDD
-586 LNKLSSATV
+586 LNKLSSVSV

-639 EATTNAGP
+639 EATTNSGP

-688 ATTRATMSTSARNLK
+688 ATTRATMSTSGRIKN

-710 PFSGTVSPTLAK
+710 PFSGTVSPTLVK
-722 RNAVAS
+722 RNAVATS
-728 SDYKAENWP
+728 NYQAKDWP
-737 DTLTYSNYVYSYI
+737 DTLTYSNQLYSYI

-777 LTDLLIQGQNGQ
+777 LTDLRFQGQNGQ
-789 NPEIEIYDGS
+789 NPVIEIYDGS
-799 RSISRASLI
+799 RTISTASLI
-808 QKINYD
+808 QKVNYD

-821 ITLKEQIYFAPG
+821 ITLKEQIHFAPG

-849 LATGKTERT
+849 LGTGKTTRT
-858 DIAQYSFYSS
+858 DVAQYSFYSS

-883 TSFESVAS
+883 TSFEAVAS
-891 QLTWAVQAVSKNPD
+891 QLTWAVQAISKNPD

-940 YNFNIHVKSNEAVD
+940 YKFNIHVKSNEAVD
-954 SKQQVALA
+954 SKQQVALT

-1000 GVFGGNYGM
+1000 GVFGGQYGM
-1009 LQAPKNVKS
+1009 LQAPKNIKS

-1069 VRGVASVPAKQNVT
+1069 VRGVASVPAQQSVT
-1083 PESYDA
+1083 PEVYEA

-1139 ISNVAGDESFEYEP
+1139 ISNVAGDKSFEYEP

-1168 NDNWQSG
+1168 NNNWQSG

-1247 KNGKLYIKFK
+1247 KNGKLYVKFK

-1266 GGETTTISFH
+1266 AGETTTISFH

-1320 DANKVQEDNDGLDA
+1320 DANKVQESNGGLNA
-1334 PYYDIVTGSAIKI
+1334 PYYDIQTGSAIKI

-1379 NDELVAGPLT
+1379 NDDLVAGPLT

-1401 PSSTVK
+1401 PSASVK
-1407 MTANIVGDNLKAE
+1407 LTANIVGDNLKAE

-1458 SVKNGKFTLAEEMK
+1458 SVKNGKFTLAEEIK

-1554 NLAFSVEPA
+1554 NLTFSAEPA
-1563 SWFSASDLEAA
+1563 SWYTASDLEAK
-1574 GKSSVDYVFKSK
+1574 GNSTVDYVFKSK
-1586 LDGFDIPYNWV
+1586 LDGFDIPYKWV

-1607 PYAYYIDKTDFKKVE
+1607 PYAYYINKTDFKKVT

-1635 SMYIYNT
+1635 EMYIYNT

-1705 KNYGNTMMQGMNF
+1705 KNYGNTMMLGMNF

-1729 FQYNVDPDGFQLG
+1729 FQYHVDPDGFQLG

-1757 ITPADMYITDGNAV
+1757 ITPADMYITDGNTV
-1771 EFSPYKNYVVAPGE
+1771 EFTPYKNYVVAPGE

-1798 ADTYDYE
+1798 ADTYDCE
-1805 LNVTTNDPSRA
+1805 LNVTTNDPSKP
-1816 SVKIPVTLNITGEAQ
+1816 SVKIPVTLNITGEVQ

-1836 VINVEQPVDEN
+1836 VINVEQPVDEY
-1847 AMEPSYYE
+1847 AMYPSYYE
-1855 FHVVNK
+1855 FYVVNK
-1861 GTKAFAITDVASEM
+1861 GTKAFTITNVASEM
-1875 FTVSESDDPDVE
+1875 FVADDPDD
-1887 PSAPEGKLEVYAA
+1887 PWAMPEASLEVYTSA
-1900 QSNNG
+1900 NNS
-1905 GDDGIDPGPLAL
+1905 GDDGIDPGPMALAA
-1917 SDDATAKAWIPYQSG
+1917 DAAKAWVPYQSG

-1947 ITPYNVYE
+1947 ITPYNVSE
-1955 VHKKDFPLVFTVE
+1955 VHAKDYPLVFSVE
-1968 GLNEETHTSTIKLNI
+1968 GLENTEYNSTIKLNI

-2036 VDDGSN
+2036 EYEDGN

-2064 TCVEKISGKKGMVKA
+2064 TCVEKISGKKGMLKA

-2087 DQKFIYDLPEGY
+2087 DQKFIYDLPTGY
-2099 KGNALYYPVLNP
+2099 EGNALYYPVLNP

-2116 AALMGTGAAALDENF
+2116 AALMGTGASALDENF

-2185 HIVKEKPREDGSYQG
+2185 HIAKEEPREDGSYQG

-2286 PWIKLLNEKK
+2286 SWIKLLNEKK
-2296 DGEIASGKAI
+2296 EGEIAPGEAL

-2335 NKLYNYHIYLNKN
+2335 NKLYNYHIYLDKN
-2348 AAPIITAPEGE
+2348 AAPVITAPEGE

-2390 GIASVES
+2390 GIATVES
-2397 YANEDGTQ
+2397 YENEDGTQ
-2405 EGISESNGT
+2405 DGISESNGT

-2423 KLNVALVPDYG
+2423 KLNVALAPAYG
-2434 TAGKHTFTVNAKDES
+2434 TAGKHSFAVNAKDEA
-2449 GNVSSVVVN
+2449 GNVSSAVVN

-2466 APKYVGPADLALKGG
+2466 APKYVGPADLVLKGG

-2527 QVSGSTNIN
+2527 QMPGSTNIN

-2549 VIALTVDAA
+2549 VITLTVDVA
-2558 TGISNVVADASKGDV
+2558 TGISNVVAGGSKGDV
-2573 TVNGDAENGN
+2573 AVNGDAENGN
-2583 LNVTIDAD
+2583 LNVTIGAD

-2612 QNVHAGDKASIALGK
+2612 LNVHAGDKAGVALGK

-2638 VDGKTSAVKFVAK
+2638 VDGKTSAVKFAAK

>member
-1 MLNYSVAELRNNK
+1 
-14 TNMTRRL
+14 MTRRL

-112 AGKNEAKHKAFG
+112 AGKDEAKHKAAG

-140 AQARNLFRSAEG
+140 AQARNLLRSTEG
-152 VSYAQRIPLY
+152 VAYAQRIPVY

-177 VARAA
+177 VAKAA

-344 GAAIVYAADRGASI
+344 GASIVYAADRGASI

-363 GASVA
+363 GAGVA
-368 GDEDKSVTEAVNYF
+368 DEEDKSVTEAVDYF

-405 EGDYYPGCLDKVV
+405 EGNYYPGCLDKVV

-514 PEYEGLMGSGY
+514 PEYKGLMGSGY

-557 EWVIPETEEKSI
+557 EWTIPETEEKSI

-577 TEAFSATDD
+577 TEAFTATDD

-688 ATTRATMSTSARNLK
+688 ATTRATMSTSGRVKN

-710 PFSGTVSPTLAK
+710 PFSGTVSPTLVK
-722 RNAVAS
+722 RNAVATS
-728 SDYKAENWP
+728 NYQAKDWP
-737 DTLTYSNYVYSYI
+737 DTLTYSNQLYSYI

-777 LTDLLIQGQNGQ
+777 LTDLHFQGQNGQ
-789 NPEIEIYDGS
+789 NPVIEIYDGS
-799 RSISRASLI
+799 RTISTASLI
-808 QKINYD
+808 QKVNYD

-821 ITLKEQIYFAPG
+821 ITLKEQIHFAPG

-849 LATGKTERT
+849 LGTGKTTRT
-858 DIAQYSFYSS
+858 DVAQYSFYSS

-883 TSFESVAS
+883 TSFEAVAN
-891 QLTWAVQAVSKNPD
+891 QLTWAVQAISKNPD

-940 YNFNIHVKSNEAVD
+940 YKFNIHVKSNEAVD

-1000 GVFGGNYGM
+1000 GVFAGKYGM
-1009 LQAPKNVKS
+1009 LQASQNEVKS
-1018 SSDQFNVSKGANN
+1018 SSDQFNVSKGAKN

-1069 VRGVASVPAKQNVT
+1069 VRGVASVPAKQTVT
-1083 PESYDA
+1083 PDVYEA

-1139 ISNVAGDESFEYEP
+1139 ISNVAGDESFKYEA

-1168 NDNWQSG
+1168 NNNWQSG

-1247 KNGKLYIKFK
+1247 KNGKFYVKFK

-1320 DANKVQEDNDGLDA
+1320 DANKVQEDNDGLNA
-1334 PYYDIVTGSAIKI
+1334 PYYDIQTGSAIKI

-1379 NDELVAGPLT
+1379 NDDLVAGPLT

-1401 PSSTVK
+1401 PSASVK
-1407 MTANIVGDNLKAE
+1407 LTANIVGDNLKAE

-1554 NLAFSVEPA
+1554 NLTFSAEPA
-1563 SWFSASDLEAA
+1563 SWYTASDLEAN
-1574 GKSSVDYVFKSK
+1574 GNSTVDYVFKSK
-1586 LDGFDIPYNWV
+1586 LDGFDVPYNWV

-1607 PYAYYIDKTDFKKVE
+1607 PYAYYINKTDFKKVE

-1705 KNYGNTMMQGMNF
+1705 KNYGNTMMLGMNF

-1729 FQYNVDPDGFQLG
+1729 FQYHVDPDGFQLG

-1757 ITPADMYITDGNAV
+1757 ITPADMYITDGNTI
-1771 EFSPYKNYVVAPGE
+1771 EFTPYKNYVVAPGE

-1798 ADTYDYE
+1798 ADTYDCE
-1805 LNVTTNDPSRA
+1805 LNVTTNDPSKP
-1816 SVKIPVTLNITGEAQ
+1816 SVKIPVTLNITGEVQ

-1847 AMEPSYYE
+1847 PMYPSYYE
-1855 FHVVNK
+1855 FYVVNK

-1875 FTVSESDDPDVE
+1875 FVAADPDDPW
-1887 PSAPEGKLEVYAA
+1887 AMPEASLEVYTSA
-1900 QSNNG
+1900 NNSG
-1905 GDDGIDPGPLAL
+1905 GDGGIDPGPLAL
-1917 SDDATAKAWIPYQSG
+1917 SDDATAKAWIPYWSG
-1932 MMAPIVVGEDTVKFR
+1932 MMAPIVVGTDTVKFR
-1947 ITPYNVYE
+1947 ITPYKVNE
-1955 VHKKDFPLVFTVE
+1955 VHAKDYPLVFTVE
-1968 GLNEETHTSTIKLNI
+1968 GLENTEYNSTIKLNI

-2012 LKNDGEYKLTYS
+2012 LMNDGKYKLTYS

-2042 DPAPAYNVI
+2042 VPAPSYNVI

-2087 DQKFIYDLPEGY
+2087 DQKFFYDLPSGY
-2099 KGNALYYPVLNP
+2099 EGNALYYPVLNP

-2116 AALMGTGAAALDENF
+2116 AALMGTGATALDENF

-2185 HIVKEKPREDGSYQG
+2185 HIVKEEPLEDGSYRG
-2200 AARMLEF
+2200 VPRMLEF

-2221 VLKYPAGYKGSA
+2221 VLKYPAGYKSSA

-2259 IEALYDNAYSYGAF
+2259 IETLYNNAYSYGAF

-2296 DGEIASGKAI
+2296 KGEIAPGEAI

-2348 AAPIITAPEGE
+2348 AAPVITAPEGE

-2397 YANEDGTQ
+2397 YANEDGTKK
-2405 EGISESNGT
+2405 GISESNGT

-2495 ADGDAMTFSAQI
+2495 ADGDVMTFSAQI

-2558 TGISNVVADASKGDV
+2558 TGINNVVADASKGDV

-2612 QNVHAGDKASIALGK
+2612 QNVHSGDKASVALGK

>member
-1 MLNYSVAELRNNK
+1 
-14 TNMTRRL
+14 MTRRL

-85 YVQTGVTPLDRVN
+85 YVQTGVTPLDRVS

-112 AGKNEAKHKAFG
+112 AGKDEAKHKAAG

-162 KPIGGERFLEVSPAA
+162 KPIGGERFLEISPAA
-177 VARAA
+177 VAKAA

-278 YNFVINSSD
+278 YNFVIKSSD

-344 GAAIVYAADRGASI
+344 GASIVYAADRGASI

-363 GASVA
+363 GAGVA
-368 GDEDKSVTEAVNYF
+368 DEEDKSVTEAVDYF

-405 EGDYYPGCLDKVV
+405 EGNYYPGCLDKVV

-557 EWVIPETEEKSI
+557 EWTIPETEEKSI

-639 EATTNAGP
+639 EATTNSGP

-688 ATTRATMSTSARNLK
+688 ATTRATMSTSGRIKN

-710 PFSGTVSPTLAK
+710 PFSGTVSPTLVK
-722 RNAVAS
+722 RNAVATS
-728 SDYKAENWP
+728 NYQAKDWP
-737 DTLTYSNYVYSYI
+737 DTLTYSNQLYSYI

-777 LTDLLIQGQNGQ
+777 LTDLHFQGQNGQ
-789 NPEIEIYDGS
+789 NPVIEIYDGS
-799 RSISRASLI
+799 RTISTASLI
-808 QKINYD
+808 QKVNYD

-821 ITLKEQIYFAPG
+821 ITLKEQIHFAPG

-849 LATGKTERT
+849 LGTGKTTRT
-858 DIAQYSFYSS
+858 DVAQYSFYSS

-883 TSFESVAS
+883 TSFEAVAS
-891 QLTWAVQAVSKNPD
+891 QLTWAVQAISKNPD

-940 YNFNIHVKSNEAVD
+940 YKFNIHVKSNEAVD

-1000 GVFGGNYGM
+1000 GVFAGKYGM
-1009 LQAPKNVKS
+1009 LQASQNEVKS

-1069 VRGVASVPAKQNVT
+1069 VRGVASFPAKLSVT
-1083 PESYDA
+1083 SDAYDA
-1089 GDLKVGGEDKTA
+1089 GDLKVGGEDKIA
-1101 TITIKNTG
+1101 TITIRNTG

-1168 NDNWQSG
+1168 NNNWQSG

-1247 KNGKLYIKFK
+1247 KNGKFYVKFK

-1320 DANKVQEDNDGLDA
+1320 DANKVQEDNDGLNA
-1334 PYYDIVTGSAIKI
+1334 PYYDIQTGSAIKI

-1379 NDELVAGPLT
+1379 NDDLVAGPLT

-1401 PSSTVK
+1401 PSASVK
-1407 MTANIVGDNLKAE
+1407 LTANIVGDNLKAE

-1554 NLAFSVEPA
+1554 NLTFSAEPA
-1563 SWFSASDLEAA
+1563 SWYTASDLEAN
-1574 GKSSVDYVFKSK
+1574 GNSTVDYVFKSK
-1586 LDGFDIPYNWV
+1586 LDGFDVPYNWV

-1607 PYAYYIDKTDFKKVE
+1607 PYAYYINKTDFKKVE

-1705 KNYGNTMMQGMNF
+1705 KNYGNTMMLGMNF

-1729 FQYNVDPDGFQLG
+1729 FQYHVDPDGFQLG

-1757 ITPADMYITDGNAV
+1757 ITPADMYITDGNTV
-1771 EFSPYKNYVVAPGE
+1771 EFTPYKNYVVAPGE

-1816 SVKIPVTLNITGEAQ
+1816 SVKIPVTLNITGEVQ

-1847 AMEPSYYE
+1847 PMYPSYYE
-1855 FHVVNK
+1855 FYVVNK
-1861 GTKAFAITDVASEM
+1861 GTKAFTITNVASEM
-1875 FTVSESDDPDVE
+1875 FVAADPDDPW
-1887 PSAPEGKLEVYAA
+1887 AMPEASLEVYTSA
-1900 QSNNG
+1900 NNSG
-1905 GDDGIDPGPLAL
+1905 GDGGIDPGPLAL
-1917 SDDATAKAWIPYQSG
+1917 SDDATAKAWIPYWSG
-1932 MMAPIVVGEDTVKFR
+1932 MMAPIVVGTDTVKFR

-1955 VHKKDFPLVFTVE
+1955 VHAKDYPLVFSVE
-1968 GLNEETHTSTIKLNI
+1968 GLENTEYNSTIKLNI

-2012 LKNDGEYKLTYS
+2012 LMNDGKYKLIYS

-2042 DPAPAYNVI
+2042 VPAPSYNVI

-2087 DQKFIYDLPEGY
+2087 DQKFIYDLPSGY
-2099 KGNALYYPVLNP
+2099 EGNALYYPVLNP

-2116 AALMGTGAAALDENF
+2116 AALMGTGATALDENF

-2185 HIVKEKPREDGSYQG
+2185 HIVKEEPLEDGSYRG

-2221 VLKYPAGYKGSA
+2221 VLKYPAGYKSSA
-2233 MMATKDGDMETNRY
+2233 MMATKDGDMEPNRY

-2273 GYFMTCIEKEKGE
+2273 GFFMTCIEKEKGE

-2296 DGEIASGKAI
+2296 EGEIAPGEAL

-2312 NAKSAYFAKN
+2312 NAKSAYFSKN
-2322 NKATLVVKSNDPY
+2322 NKATLVVKSNDPI
-2335 NKLYNYHIYLNKN
+2335 NKLYNYHIYLDKN
-2348 AAPIITAPEGE
+2348 AAPVITAPEGE

-2405 EGISESNGT
+2405 KGISESNGT

-2495 ADGDAMTFSAQI
+2495 VDGDVMTFSAQI

-2558 TGISNVVADASKGDV
+2558 TGINNVVADASKGDV

-2612 QNVHAGDKASIALGK
+2612 QNVHSGDKASVALGK

>member
-1 MLNYSVAELRNNK
+1 
-14 TNMTRRL
+14 MTRRL

-69 MIAAKL
+69 MVAAKL
-75 PLSVKGTNKK
+75 PLSVKGTNRK

-368 GDEDKSVTEAVNYF
+368 DDEDKSVTEAVDYF

-405 EGDYYPGCLDKVV
+405 EGNYYPGCLDKVV

-586 LNKLSSATV
+586 LNKLNSATV

-688 ATTRATMSTSARNLK
+688 ATTRATMSTSGRIKK

-710 PFSGTVSPTLAK
+710 PFSGTVSPTLVK
-722 RNAVAS
+722 RNAVAT
-728 SDYKAENWP
+728 SDYQAKDWP
-737 DTLTYSNYVYSYI
+737 DSLTYSNQLYSYI

-777 LTDLLIQGQNGQ
+777 LTDLRIQGQNGQ
-789 NPEIEIYDGS
+789 NPVIEIYDGS
-799 RSISRASLI
+799 RSISTASLI
-808 QKINYD
+808 QKVNYD

-821 ITLKEQIYFAPG
+821 ITLKEQIHFAPG

-839 AKFPAGAKNP
+839 VKFPAGAKNP
-849 LATGKTERT
+849 LGTGKTTRT
-858 DIAQYSFYSS
+858 DVAQYSFYSS

-883 TSFESVAS
+883 TSFEAIAS
-891 QLTWAVQAVSKNPD
+891 QLTWAVQAISKNPD

-917 EVRPNESQKV
+917 EVRPSESQKV

-940 YNFNIHVKSNEAVD
+940 YKFNIHVKSNEAVD

-970 ELHSQQLVDFG
+970 ELHSQKLVDFG
-981 DLLVGQTK
+981 DLLVGQSK

-1000 GVFGGNYGM
+1000 GVFGGQYGM

-1069 VRGVASVPAKQNVT
+1069 VRGVASIPAQQSVT
-1083 PESYDA
+1083 PDVYEA

-1123 KIVGSTAKVHK
+1123 KIVGSKARVHK

-1139 ISNVAGDESFEYEP
+1139 VSNVAGDESFEYEP

-1247 KNGKLYIKFK
+1247 KNGKLYVKFK

-1307 VSDIAASDPCIFV
+1307 VSDIAAADPCIFV
-1320 DANKVQEDNDGLDA
+1320 DANKVQESNDGLDA

-1379 NDELVAGPLT
+1379 NDNLVAGPLT

-1407 MTANIVGDNLKAE
+1407 LTANIVGDNLKAE
-1420 AALDSTSVDFGKVF
+1420 AALDSASVDFGKVF

-1446 NNGKDALQVAGV
+1446 NNGKDVLQVAGV
-1458 SVKNGKFTLAEEMK
+1458 SVKNGKFTLAEEMN

-1527 NPESLKVETP
+1527 NPESLEVETP

-1563 SWFSASDLEAA
+1563 SWFSASDLEAT

-1718 EVILRKDGSFK
+1718 EVILRKDGTFK

-1816 SVKIPVTLNITGEAQ
+1816 SIKIPVTLNITGEAQ

-1875 FTVSESDDPDVE
+1875 FVAADPDDPW
-1887 PSAPEGKLEVYAA
+1887 AMPEASLEVYTSA
-1900 QSNNG
+1900 NNS
-1905 GDDGIDPGPLAL
+1905 GDDGIDPGPMALAA
-1917 SDDATAKAWIPYQSG
+1917 DAAKAWVPYQSG

-1947 ITPYNVYE
+1947 ITPYNVSE
-1955 VHKKDFPLVFTVE
+1955 VHAKDYPLVFSVE
-1968 GLNEETHTSTIKLNI
+1968 GLENTEYNSTIKLNI

-2012 LKNDGEYKLTYS
+2012 LMNDGAYKLTYS
-2024 LSLDPSGRDAGN
+2024 LNLDPSGRDAGN

-2064 TCVEKISGKKGMVKA
+2064 TCVEKISGKKGMLKA

-2087 DQKFIYDLPEGY
+2087 DQKFIYDLPSGY
-2099 KGNALYYPVLNP
+2099 EGNALYYPVLNP

-2116 AALMGTGAAALDENF
+2116 AALMGTGASALDENF

-2185 HIVKEKPREDGSYQG
+2185 HIAKEEPREDGSYQG

-2296 DGEIASGKAI
+2296 EGEIAPGEAL

-2335 NKLYNYHIYLNKN
+2335 NKLYNYHIYLDKN
-2348 AAPIITAPEGE
+2348 AAPVITAPEGE

-2390 GIASVES
+2390 GIATVES
-2397 YANEDGTQ
+2397 YENEDGTQ
-2405 EGISESNGT
+2405 DGISESNGT

-2423 KLNVALVPDYG
+2423 KLNVALAPAYG
-2434 TAGKHTFTVNAKDES
+2434 TAGKHSFAVNAKDEA
-2449 GNVSSVVVN
+2449 GNVSSAVVN

-2466 APKYVGPADLALKGG
+2466 APKYVGPADLVLKGG

-2527 QVSGSTNIN
+2527 QMPGSTNIN

-2549 VIALTVDAA
+2549 VIALTIDVA
-2558 TGISNVVADASKGDV
+2558 TGISNVVAGGSKGDV
-2573 TVNGDAENGN
+2573 AVNGDAENGN
-2583 LNVTIDAD
+2583 LNVTIGAD

-2612 QNVHAGDKASIALGK
+2612 LNVHAGDKAGVALGK

-2638 VDGKTSAVKFVAK
+2638 VDGKTSAVKFAAK

>member
-1 MLNYSVAELRNNK
+1 
-14 TNMTRRL
+14 MTRRL

-112 AGKNEAKHKAFG
+112 AGKDEAKHKAAG

-162 KPIGGERFLEVSPAA
+162 KPIGGERFLEISPAA
-177 VARAA
+177 VAKAA

-344 GAAIVYAADRGASI
+344 GASIVYAADRGASI

-363 GASVA
+363 GAGVA
-368 GDEDKSVTEAVNYF
+368 DEEDKSVTEAVDYF

-405 EGDYYPGCLDKVV
+405 EGNYYPGCLDKVV

-557 EWVIPETEEKSI
+557 EWTIPETEEKSI

-639 EATTNAGP
+639 EATTNSGP

-688 ATTRATMSTSARNLK
+688 ATTRATMSTSGRIKN

-710 PFSGTVSPTLAK
+710 PFSGTVSPTLVK
-722 RNAVAS
+722 RNAVATS
-728 SDYKAENWP
+728 NYQAKDWP
-737 DTLTYSNYVYSYI
+737 DTLTYSNQLYSYI

-777 LTDLLIQGQNGQ
+777 LTDLHFQGQNGQ
-789 NPEIEIYDGS
+789 NPVIEIYDGS
-799 RSISRASLI
+799 RTISTASLI
-808 QKINYD
+808 QKVNYD

-821 ITLKEQIYFAPG
+821 ITLKEQIHFAPG

-849 LATGKTERT
+849 LGTGKTTRT
-858 DIAQYSFYSS
+858 DVAQYSFYSS

-883 TSFESVAS
+883 TSFEAVAS
-891 QLTWAVQAVSKNPD
+891 QLTWAVQAISKNPD

-940 YNFNIHVKSNEAVD
+940 YKFNIHVKSNEAVD

-1000 GVFGGNYGM
+1000 GVFAGKYGM
-1009 LQAPKNVKS
+1009 LQASQNEVKS
-1018 SSDQFNVSKGANN
+1018 SSDQFNVSKGAKN

-1069 VRGVASVPAKQNVT
+1069 VRGVASVPAKQTVT
-1083 PESYDA
+1083 PDVYEA

-1168 NDNWQSG
+1168 NNNWQSG

-1247 KNGKLYIKFK
+1247 KNGKFYVKFK

-1320 DANKVQEDNDGLDA
+1320 DANKVQEDNDGLNA
-1334 PYYDIVTGSAIKI
+1334 PYYDIQTGSAIKI

-1379 NDELVAGPLT
+1379 NDDLVAGPLT

-1401 PSSTVK
+1401 PSASVK
-1407 MTANIVGDNLKAE
+1407 LTANIVGDNLKAE

-1446 NNGKDALQVAGV
+1446 NNGKDVLNVASV
-1458 SVKNGKFTLAEEMK
+1458 SVKNGKFTLAEEIK

-1554 NLAFSVEPA
+1554 NLTFSAEPA
-1563 SWFSASDLEAA
+1563 SWYTASDLEAK
-1574 GKSSVDYVFKSK
+1574 GNSTVDYVFKSK

-1607 PYAYYIDKTDFKKVE
+1607 PYAYYINKTDFKKVE

-1705 KNYGNTMMQGMNF
+1705 KNYGNTMMLGMNF

-1729 FQYNVDPDGFQLG
+1729 FQYHVDPDGFQLG

-1757 ITPADMYITDGNAV
+1757 ITPADMYITDGNTV
-1771 EFSPYKNYVVAPGE
+1771 EFTPYKNYVVAPGE

-1816 SVKIPVTLNITGEAQ
+1816 SVKIPVTLNITGEVQ

-1847 AMEPSYYE
+1847 PMYPSYYE
-1855 FHVVNK
+1855 FYVVNK
-1861 GTKAFAITDVASEM
+1861 GTKAFTITNVASEM
-1875 FTVSESDDPDVE
+1875 FVAADPDDPW
-1887 PSAPEGKLEVYAA
+1887 AMPEASLEVYTSA
-1900 QSNNG
+1900 NNSG
-1905 GDDGIDPGPLAL
+1905 GDGGIDPGPLAL
-1917 SDDATAKAWIPYQSG
+1917 SDDATAKAWIPYRSG
-1932 MMAPIVVGEDTVKFR
+1932 MMAPIVVGTDTVKFR

-1955 VHKKDFPLVFTVE
+1955 VHAKDYPLVFSVE
-1968 GLNEETHTSTIKLNI
+1968 GLENTEYNSTIKLNI

-2012 LKNDGEYKLTYS
+2012 LMNDGKYKLTYS

-2036 VDDGSN
+2036 EYEDGN

-2087 DQKFIYDLPEGY
+2087 DQKFIYDLPSGY
-2099 KGNALYYPVLNP
+2099 EGNALYYPVLNP

-2116 AALMGTGAAALDENF
+2116 AALMGTGATALDENF

-2185 HIVKEKPREDGSYQG
+2185 HIVKEEPLEDGSYRG

-2221 VLKYPAGYKGSA
+2221 VLKYPAGYKSSA

-2273 GYFMTCIEKEKGE
+2273 GFFMTCIEKEKGE

-2296 DGEIASGKAI
+2296 EGEIAPGEAL

-2312 NAKSAYFAKN
+2312 NAKSAYFSKN

-2335 NKLYNYHIYLNKN
+2335 NKLYNYHIYLDKN
-2348 AAPIITAPEGE
+2348 AAPVITAPEGE
-2359 TTVPEASKAMVP
+2359 TTVPEASKAVVD

-2405 EGISESNGT
+2405 DGISESNGT
-2414 YTVEAGGSL
+2414 YTVEKGNSL
-2423 KLNVALVPDYG
+2423 KLNVALAPDYG

-2449 GNVSSVVVN
+2449 GNVSSAVVN

-2466 APKYVGPADLALKGG
+2466 APKYVGPADLVLKGG

-2558 TGISNVVADASKGDV
+2558 TGINNVVADASKGDV

-2612 QNVHAGDKASIALGK
+2612 QNVHAGDKASVALGK

>member
-1 MLNYSVAELRNNK
+1 
-14 TNMTRRL
+14 MTRRL

-27 VLCLGSNVR
+27 VLCLGSNVH

-43 STTQSA
+43 STSQSA

-69 MIAAKL
+69 MVAAKL

-132 YEASGMKL
+132 YAASGMKL
-140 AQARNLFRSAEG
+140 AQARNLFRSTEG

-177 VARAA
+177 VAKAA

-344 GAAIVYAADRGASI
+344 GAALVYAADRGASI

-368 GDEDKSVTEAVNYF
+368 GDEDKSVTEAVGYF

-514 PEYEGLMGSGY
+514 PEYKGLMGSGY

-540 EAVADFTVTAS
+540 EAVADFTVTPS

-657 MTVDATKASTAEASF
+657 MTVDAAKASTAEATF

-688 ATTRATMSTSARNLK
+688 ATTRAAMSTSDRNLK
-703 PNPGQVL
+703 PNPGQVI
-710 PFSGTVSPTLAK
+710 PFSGTVSPTLVK
-722 RNAVAS
+722 RNAVATS
-728 SDYKAENWP
+728 GYQAENWP
-737 DTLTYSNYVYSYI
+737 DSLTYSNYVYSYI

-762 QYFYVDKATYPNGFN
+762 QYFYIDKASYPNGFN
-777 LTDLLIQGQNGQ
+777 LTDLRIQGQNGQ

-799 RSISRASLI
+799 RSISKASLI
-808 QKINYD
+808 QKVNYD

-839 AKFPAGAKNP
+839 VKFPAGAKNP

-868 DNGTTWTQLSEVLKG
+868 DNGTTWTQLSQVLKG

-917 EVRPNESQKV
+917 EVRPGESQKV

-940 YNFNIHVKSNEAVD
+940 YMFNIHVKSNEAVD
-954 SKQQVALA
+954 SKQQVALS

-1000 GVFGGNYGM
+1000 GVFGGKYGM
-1009 LQAPKNVKS
+1009 LQASQNVMS
-1018 SSDQFNVSKGANN
+1018 SSDQFDVSMGTNN
-1031 IAARSTGTLPVTFAP
+1031 IAARSTGKLPVKFAP

-1057 LTDKNGNQHSFL
+1057 LTDKDGEQYSFL
-1069 VRGVASVPAKQNVT
+1069 VRGVASVPAKQSLT
-1083 PESYDA
+1083 PDTYDA

-1101 TITIKNTG
+1101 TITLKNTG

-1123 KIVGSTAKVHK
+1123 KIDGSKAKVHK

-1139 ISNVAGDESFEYEP
+1139 VSNVAGDNSFEYEP
-1153 APELADEK
+1153 APELTDEK

-1168 NDNWQSG
+1168 NDSWQSG

-1186 GKDYDEIYVSSYGG
+1186 GKDYEEVYVSSYGG

-1247 KNGKLYIKFK
+1247 KNGKLYVKFK

-1307 VSDIAASDPCIFV
+1307 VSDIAAADPCVFV
-1320 DANKVQEDNDGLDA
+1320 DANKVQEANDGLDA
-1334 PYYDIVTGSAIKI
+1334 PYYDIATGSAIKI

-1379 NDELVAGPLT
+1379 NDNLVAGPLT

-1407 MTANIVGDNLKAE
+1407 LTANIVGDNLKAE
-1420 AALDSTSVDFGKVF
+1420 AAIDSTSVDFGKVF

-1458 SVKNGKFTLAEEMK
+1458 SVKNGKFTLAEGMN

-1485 VVTLPTAEKGTVEDV
+1485 VVTLPTAEKGTVEDI

-1505 QDGTTKEIPLK
+1505 KDGTTKEIPLK

-1537 YGTNVEKTIQ
+1537 YGTNVEKTIL
-1547 VTNEGDE
+1547 VTNGGDE
-1554 NLAFSVEPA
+1554 NLSFSVEPA
-1563 SWFSASDLEAA
+1563 SWFNASDLEAA
-1574 GKSSVDYVFKSK
+1574 GKSTVDYVFKSK

-1791 ELKANQL
+1791 ELKANLL

-1816 SVKIPVTLNITGEAQ
+1816 SVKIPVSLNITGEAQ

-1861 GTKAFAITDVASEM
+1861 GTKAFAITNVASEM
-1875 FTVSESDDPDVE
+1875 FVAADPDDPW
-1887 PSAPEGKLEVYAA
+1887 ATPEASLEVYTSK
-1900 QSNNG
+1900 SNNG
-1905 GDDGIDPGPLAL
+1905 DGGIEPGPLAL
-1917 SDDATAKAWIPYQSG
+1917 ADDAAKAWVPYQSG

-1947 ITPYNVYE
+1947 ITPYNVYQ
-1955 VHKKDFPLVFTVE
+1955 VHAKDYPLVFSVE
-1968 GLNEETHTSTIKLNI
+1968 GLENTEYNSTIKLNI

-1988 MAFDPEELHIENVAS
+1988 MAFDPEELHVENVAS
-2003 DYKGTSTVN
+2003 DYKGTVTAN
-2012 LKNDGEYKLTYS
+2012 LMNAGQYKLTYS

-2036 VDDGSN
+2036 MDEDGN
-2042 DPAPAYNVI
+2042 EPAPANNVI
-2051 SYPSEDVAKNFVA
+2051 AYPSEDVAKNFVA
-2064 TCVEKISGKKGMVKA
+2064 TCVEKISGKKGMLKA

-2087 DQKFIYDLPEGY
+2087 DQKFIYDLPTGY
-2099 KGNALYYPVLNP
+2099 AGNALYYPVLNP

-2116 AALMGTGAAALDENF
+2116 AALMGTGSTALDENF

-2185 HIVKEKPREDGSYQG
+2185 HIVKEEPREDGSYQG

-2296 DGEIASGKAI
+2296 EGEIAPGEAL

-2322 NKATLVVKSNDPY
+2322 NKATLVVKSNDPM
-2335 NKLYNYHIYLNKN
+2335 NKLYNYHIYLDKN
-2348 AAPIITAPEGE
+2348 AAPAITAPEGE
-2359 TTVPEASKAMVP
+2359 TTVPEASKATVP

-2397 YANEDGTQ
+2397 YENEDGTQ

-2423 KLNVALVPDYG
+2423 KLNVALAPDYG
-2434 TAGKHTFTVNAKDES
+2434 AAGKHIFTVNAKDES
-2449 GNVSSVVVN
+2449 GNVSSAVVN

-2466 APKYVGPADLALKGG
+2466 APKYVGPADLTLKGG

-2495 ADGDAMTFSAQI
+2495 ADGDAMTYSAQI

-2514 LYQSENGIIIAAK
+2514 LYLSEEGIIIAAK
-2527 QVSGSTNIN
+2527 QISGSTNIN

-2558 TGISNVVADASKGDV
+2558 TGISNVVVDGSKGDI

-2583 LNVTIDAD
+2583 LNVTIGAD

-2612 QNVHAGDKASIALGK
+2612 QNVHAGDKASVALGK

>member
-1 MLNYSVAELRNNK
+1 
-14 TNMTRRL
+14 MTRRL

-69 MIAAKL
+69 MVAAKL
-75 PLSVKGTNKK
+75 PLSVKGTNRK

-162 KPIGGERFLEVSPAA
+162 KLIGGERFLEVSPAA
-177 VARAA
+177 VAKAA

-192 PLLNDQWHYNNDGH
+192 PLLNEQWHYNNDGH

-220 AWETGVTGSKDVVVA
+220 AWETGVTGSKDVLVA

-278 YNFVINSSD
+278 YNFVINSSN

-344 GAAIVYAADRGASI
+344 GAALVYAADRGASI

-368 GDEDKSVTEAVNYF
+368 GDEDKSVTEAVDYF

-396 IFAAGNNGE
+396 IFASGNNGE

-577 TEAFSATDD
+577 TEAFTAADD
-586 LNKLSSATV
+586 LNKLSSVSV

-777 LTDLLIQGQNGQ
+777 LTDLRIQGQNGKD
-789 NPEIEIYDGS
+789 PEIEIYDGS
-799 RSISRASLI
+799 RSISKASLI
-808 QKINYD
+808 QKVNYD

-849 LATGKTERT
+849 LATGKTART
-858 DIAQYSFYSS
+858 DIAQHSFYSS

-940 YNFNIHVKSNEAVD
+940 YKFNIHVKSNEAVD

-989 TIDVELTNSGY
+989 TLDVELTNSGY
-1000 GVFGGNYGM
+1000 GVFGGQYGM

-1018 SSDQFNVSKGANN
+1018 SSDQFYVSKGTNN

-1069 VRGVASVPAKQNVT
+1069 VRGVASVPAQQSVT
-1083 PESYDA
+1083 PDVYEA
-1089 GDLKVGGEDKTA
+1089 GDLKVGGEDKIA

-1123 KIVGSTAKVHK
+1123 KIVGSKARVHK

-1139 ISNVAGDESFEYEP
+1139 VSNVAGDESFEYEP
-1153 APELADEK
+1153 VPELADEK

-1222 LGYISAYTNSGWMDM
+1222 LGYISAYANSGWMDM

-1247 KNGKLYIKFK
+1247 KNGKLYVKFK

-1266 GGETTTISFH
+1266 AGETTTISFH

-1307 VSDIAASDPCIFV
+1307 VSDIAAADPCIFV
-1320 DANKVQEDNDGLDA
+1320 DANKVQESNDGLDA

-1379 NDELVAGPLT
+1379 NDNLVAGPLT

-1407 MTANIVGDNLKAE
+1407 LTANIVGDNLKAE
-1420 AALDSTSVDFGKVF
+1420 AALDSASVDFGKVF

-1458 SVKNGKFTLAEEMK
+1458 SVKNGKFTLAEDMN

-1527 NPESLKVETP
+1527 NPESLEVETP

-1718 EVILRKDGSFK
+1718 EVILRKDGTFK

-1816 SVKIPVTLNITGEAQ
+1816 SIKIPVTLNITGEAQ

-1875 FTVSESDDPDVE
+1875 FVAADPDDPW
-1887 PSAPEGKLEVYAA
+1887 AMPEASLEVYTSA
-1900 QSNNG
+1900 NNS
-1905 GDDGIDPGPLAL
+1905 GDDGIDPGPMALAA
-1917 SDDATAKAWIPYQSG
+1917 DVAKAWVPYQSG

-1955 VHKKDFPLVFTVE
+1955 VHAKDYPLVFSVE
-1968 GLNEETHTSTIKLNI
+1968 GLENTEYNSTIKLNI

-2012 LKNDGEYKLTYS
+2012 LMNDGAYKLTYS
-2024 LSLDPSGRDAGN
+2024 LNLDPSGRDAGN
-2036 VDDGSN
+2036 VDEGSN

-2064 TCVEKISGKKGMVKA
+2064 TCVEKISGKKGMLKA

-2087 DQKFIYDLPEGY
+2087 DQKFIYDLPSGY
-2099 KGNALYYPVLNP
+2099 EGNALYYPVLNP

-2116 AALMGTGAAALDENF
+2116 AALMGTGANALDENF

-2185 HIVKEKPREDGSYQG
+2185 HIAKEEPREDGSYQG

-2296 DGEIASGKAI
+2296 EGEIAPGEAL

-2335 NKLYNYHIYLNKN
+2335 NKLYNYHIYLDKN
-2348 AAPIITAPEGE
+2348 AAPVITAPEGE

-2397 YANEDGTQ
+2397 YENEDGTQ

-2423 KLNVALVPDYG
+2423 KLNVALAPAYG
-2434 TAGKHTFTVNAKDES
+2434 TAGKHSFAVNAKDEA
-2449 GNVSSVVVN
+2449 GNVSSAVVN

-2466 APKYVGPADLALKGG
+2466 APKYVGPADLVLKGG

-2514 LYQSENGIIIAAK
+2514 LYQSENGFIIAAK
-2527 QVSGSTNIN
+2527 QMPGSTNIN

-2549 VIALTVDAA
+2549 VITLTVDVA
-2558 TGISNVVADASKGDV
+2558 TGISNVVAGGSKGDV
-2573 TVNGDAENGN
+2573 AVNGDAENGN
-2583 LNVTIDAD
+2583 LNVTIGAD

-2612 QNVHAGDKASIALGK
+2612 LNVHAGDKAGVALGK

-2638 VDGKTSAVKFVAK
+2638 VDGKTSAVKFAAK

>member
-1 MLNYSVAELRNNK
+1 
-14 TNMTRRL
+14 MTRRL
-21 LLLVCA
+21 LLFVCA

-112 AGKNEAKHKAFG
+112 AGKDEAKHKAAG

-162 KPIGGERFLEVSPAA
+162 KPIGGERFLEISPAA
-177 VARAA
+177 VA

-363 GASVA
+363 GAGVA
-368 GDEDKSVTEAVNYF
+368 DEEDKSVSEAVDYF

-405 EGDYYPGCLDKVV
+405 EGNYYPGCLDKVV

-557 EWVIPETEEKSI
+557 EWTIPETEEKSI

-639 EATTNAGP
+639 EATTNSGP

-688 ATTRATMSTSARNLK
+688 ATTRATMSTSGRVKN

-710 PFSGTVSPTLAK
+710 PFSGTVSPTLVK
-722 RNAVAS
+722 RNAVATS
-728 SDYKAENWP
+728 NYQAKDWP
-737 DTLTYSNYVYSYI
+737 DTLTYSNQLYSYI

-777 LTDLLIQGQNGQ
+777 LTDLHFQGQNGQ
-789 NPEIEIYDGS
+789 NPVIEIYDGS
-799 RSISRASLI
+799 RTISTASLI
-808 QKINYD
+808 QKVNYD

-821 ITLKEQIYFAPG
+821 ITLKEQIHFAPG

-849 LATGKTERT
+849 LGTGKTTRT
-858 DIAQYSFYSS
+858 DVAQYSFYSS

-883 TSFESVAS
+883 TSFEAVAN
-891 QLTWAVQAVSKNPD
+891 QLTWAVQAISKNPD

-940 YNFNIHVKSNEAVD
+940 YKFNIHVKSNEAVD

-1000 GVFGGNYGM
+1000 GVFAGKYGM
-1009 LQAPKNVKS
+1009 LQASQNEVKS
-1018 SSDQFNVSKGANN
+1018 SSDQFNVSKDAKN

-1069 VRGVASVPAKQNVT
+1069 VRGVASVPAKQTVT
-1083 PESYDA
+1083 PDVYEA

-1139 ISNVAGDESFEYEP
+1139 ISNVAGDESFKYEA

-1168 NDNWQSG
+1168 NNNWQSG

-1247 KNGKLYIKFK
+1247 KNGKFYVKFK

-1320 DANKVQEDNDGLDA
+1320 DANKVQEDNDGLNA
-1334 PYYDIVTGSAIKI
+1334 PYYDIQTGSAIKI

-1379 NDELVAGPLT
+1379 NDDLVAGPLT

-1401 PSSTVK
+1401 PSASVK
-1407 MTANIVGDNLKAE
+1407 LTANIVGDNLKAE

-1607 PYAYYIDKTDFKKVE
+1607 PYAYYINKTDFKKVE

-1705 KNYGNTMMQGMNF
+1705 KNYGNTMMLGMNF

-1729 FQYNVDPDGFQLG
+1729 FQYHVDPDGFQLG

-1757 ITPADMYITDGNAV
+1757 ITPADMYITDGNTI
-1771 EFSPYKNYVVAPGE
+1771 EFTPYKNYVVAPGE

-1816 SVKIPVTLNITGEAQ
+1816 SVKIPVTLNITGEVQ

-1847 AMEPSYYE
+1847 PMYPSYYE
-1855 FHVVNK
+1855 FYVVNK

-1875 FTVSESDDPDVE
+1875 FVAADPDDPW
-1887 PSAPEGKLEVYAA
+1887 AMPEASLEVYTSA
-1900 QSNNG
+1900 NNS
-1905 GDDGIDPGPLAL
+1905 GDDGIDPGPMALA
-1917 SDDATAKAWIPYQSG
+1917 DDAAKAWVPYRSG

-1947 ITPYNVYE
+1947 ITPYNVSE
-1955 VHKKDFPLVFTVE
+1955 VHAKDYPLVFSVE
-1968 GLNEETHTSTIKLNI
+1968 GLENTEYNSTIKLNI

-2012 LKNDGEYKLTYS
+2012 LMNDGKYKLIYS

-2042 DPAPAYNVI
+2042 VPAPSYNVI

-2087 DQKFIYDLPEGY
+2087 DQKFFYDLPSGY
-2099 KGNALYYPVLNP
+2099 EGNALYYPVLNP

-2116 AALMGTGAAALDENF
+2116 AALMGTGATALDENF

-2185 HIVKEKPREDGSYQG
+2185 HIVKEEPLEDGSYRG
-2200 AARMLEF
+2200 VPRMLEF

-2221 VLKYPAGYKGSA
+2221 VLKYPAGYKSSA
-2233 MMATKDGDMETNRY
+2233 LMATKDGDMETNRY

-2296 DGEIASGKAI
+2296 EGEIAPGEAL
-2306 PVQFEV
+2306 PVLFEV
-2312 NAKSAYFAKN
+2312 NAKSAYFSKN

-2335 NKLYNYHIYLNKN
+2335 NKLYNYHIYLDKN
-2348 AAPIITAPEGE
+2348 AAPVITAPEGE

-2390 GIASVES
+2390 GIESVES

-2405 EGISESNGT
+2405 KGISESNGT

-2495 ADGDAMTFSAQI
+2495 VDGDVMTFSAQI

-2558 TGISNVVADASKGDV
+2558 TGINNVVADASKGDV

-2612 QNVHAGDKASIALGK
+2612 QNVHAGDKASVALGK

>member
-1 MLNYSVAELRNNK
+1 
-14 TNMTRRL
+14 MTRRL

-49 ESNFVEG
+49 EPNFVEG

-69 MIAAKL
+69 MVAAKL
-75 PLSVKGTNKK
+75 PLSVKGTNRK

-363 GASVA
+363 GAGVA
-368 GDEDKSVTEAVNYF
+368 DDEDKSVTEAIDYF

-405 EGDYYPGCLDKVV
+405 EGNYYPGCLDKVV

-514 PEYEGLMGSGY
+514 PEYKGLMGSGY

-586 LNKLSSATV
+586 LNKLNSATV

-688 ATTRATMSTSARNLK
+688 ATTRATMSTSGRIKK

-710 PFSGTVSPTLAK
+710 PFSGTVSPTLVK
-722 RNAVAS
+722 RNAVAT
-728 SDYKAENWP
+728 SDYQAKDWP
-737 DTLTYSNYVYSYI
+737 DTLTYSNQLYSYI
-750 GETDTKLPNALA
+750 GETDTKMPNALA

-777 LTDLLIQGQNGQ
+777 LTDLRIQGQNGQ
-789 NPEIEIYDGS
+789 NPVIEIYDGS
-799 RSISRASLI
+799 RSISTASLI
-808 QKINYD
+808 QKVNYD

-821 ITLKEQIYFAPG
+821 ITLKEQIHFAPG

-849 LATGKTERT
+849 LGTGKTTRT
-858 DIAQYSFYSS
+858 DVAQYSFYSS

-883 TSFESVAS
+883 TSFEAIAS
-891 QLTWAVQAVSKNPD
+891 QLTWAVQAISKNPD
-905 WSQVLNPEPISG
+905 WSQVLNPKPISG

-940 YNFNIHVKSNEAVD
+940 YKFNIHVKSNEAVD

-970 ELHSQQLVDFG
+970 ELHSQKLVDFG

-1000 GVFGGNYGM
+1000 GVFGGKYGM

-1069 VRGVASVPAKQNVT
+1069 VRGVASIPAQQSVT
-1083 PESYDA
+1083 PDVYEA

-1123 KIVGSTAKVHK
+1123 KIVGSKARVHK

-1139 ISNVAGDESFEYEP
+1139 VSNVAGDESFEYEP

-1200 VSMQQMDG
+1200 VSMQKADG

-1247 KNGKLYIKFK
+1247 KNGKFYVKFK

-1307 VSDIAASDPCIFV
+1307 VSDIAAADPCIFV

-1379 NDELVAGPLT
+1379 NDNLVAGPLT

-1407 MTANIVGDNLKAE
+1407 LTANIVGDNLKAE
-1420 AALDSTSVDFGKVF
+1420 AALDSASVDFGKVF

-1446 NNGKDALQVAGV
+1446 NNGKDVLQVAGV
-1458 SVKNGKFTLAEEMK
+1458 SVKNGKFTLAEEMN

-1485 VVTLPTAEKGTVEDV
+1485 VVTLPTVEKGTVEDV

-1527 NPESLKVETP
+1527 NPESLEVETP

-1554 NLAFSVEPA
+1554 NLTFSAEPA
-1563 SWFSASDLEAA
+1563 SWFSASDLEAT

-1663 LPTTETFYTN
+1663 LPTKETFYTN

-1718 EVILRKDGSFK
+1718 EVILRKDGTFK

-1816 SVKIPVTLNITGEAQ
+1816 SIKIPVTLNITGEAQ

-1875 FTVSESDDPDVE
+1875 FVAADPDDPW
-1887 PSAPEGKLEVYAA
+1887 AMPEASLEVYTSA
-1900 QSNNG
+1900 NNS
-1905 GDDGIDPGPLAL
+1905 GDDGIDPGPMALAA
-1917 SDDATAKAWIPYQSG
+1917 DAAKAWVPYQSG

-1947 ITPYNVYE
+1947 ITPYNVSE
-1955 VHKKDFPLVFTVE
+1955 VHAKDYPLVFSVE
-1968 GLNEETHTSTIKLNI
+1968 GLENTEYNSTIKLNI

-2036 VDDGSN
+2036 EYEDGN

-2064 TCVEKISGKKGMVKA
+2064 TCVEKISGKKGMLKA

-2087 DQKFIYDLPEGY
+2087 DQKFIYDLPTGY
-2099 KGNALYYPVLNP
+2099 EGNALYYPVLNP

-2116 AALMGTGAAALDENF
+2116 AALMGTGASALDENF

-2185 HIVKEKPREDGSYQG
+2185 HIAKEEPREDGSYQG

-2296 DGEIASGKAI
+2296 EGEIAPGEAL

-2335 NKLYNYHIYLNKN
+2335 NKLYNYHIYLDKN
-2348 AAPIITAPEGE
+2348 AAPVITAPEGE

-2390 GIASVES
+2390 GIATVES
-2397 YANEDGTQ
+2397 YENEDGTQ
-2405 EGISESNGT
+2405 DGISESNGT

-2423 KLNVALVPDYG
+2423 KLNVALAPAYG
-2434 TAGKHTFTVNAKDES
+2434 TAGKHSFAVNAKDEA
-2449 GNVSSVVVN
+2449 GNVSSAVVN

-2466 APKYVGPADLALKGG
+2466 APKYVGPADLVLKGG

-2527 QVSGSTNIN
+2527 QMPGSTNIN

-2549 VIALTVDAA
+2549 VITLTVDVA
-2558 TGISNVVADASKGDV
+2558 TGISNVVAGGSKGDV
-2573 TVNGDAENGN
+2573 AVNGDAENGN
-2583 LNVTIDAD
+2583 LNVTIGAD

-2612 QNVHAGDKASIALGK
+2612 LNVHAGDKTGVALGK

-2638 VDGKTSAVKFVAK
+2638 VDGKTSAVKFAAK

>member
-1 MLNYSVAELRNNK
+1 
-14 TNMTRRL
+14 MTRRL

-162 KPIGGERFLEVSPAA
+162 KPIGGERFLEISPAA
-177 VARAA
+177 VAKAA

-368 GDEDKSVTEAVNYF
+368 GDEDKSVTEAVDYF

-728 SDYKAENWP
+728 SDYKVENWP

-849 LATGKTERT
+849 LATGKTART

-940 YNFNIHVKSNEAVD
+940 YEFNIHVKSNEAVD

-1000 GVFGGNYGM
+1000 GVFGGKYGGI
-1009 LQAPKNVKS
+1009 LQASRNEVKS

-1069 VRGVASVPAKQNVT
+1069 VRGVASVPAKQSVT
-1083 PESYDA
+1083 PDVYEA

-1257 DVVTPATNG
+1257 DVVTPATDG

-1401 PSSTVK
+1401 PSASVK
-1407 MTANIVGDNLKAE
+1407 LTANIVGDNLKAE

-1547 VTNEGDE
+1547 ITNEGDE

-1635 SMYIYNT
+1635 EMYIYNT

-1718 EVILRKDGSFK
+1718 EVILRKDGTFK

-1816 SVKIPVTLNITGEAQ
+1816 SIKIPVTLNITGEAQ

-1875 FTVSESDDPDVE
+1875 FVAADPDDPW
-1887 PSAPEGKLEVYAA
+1887 AMPEASLEVYTSA
-1900 QSNNG
+1900 NNS
-1905 GDDGIDPGPLAL
+1905 GDDGIDPGPMALAA
-1917 SDDATAKAWIPYQSG
+1917 DAAKAWIPYKSG

-2003 DYKGTSTVN
+2003 DYKGTRTLN

-2087 DQKFIYDLPEGY
+2087 DQKFIYDLPAGY
-2099 KGNALYYPVLNP
+2099 EGNALYYPVLNP

-2116 AALMGTGAAALDENF
+2116 AALMGTGATALDENF

-2296 DGEIASGKAI
+2296 DGEIAPGKAI

-2322 NKATLVVKSNDPY
+2322 NKATLVVKSNDPM
-2335 NKLYNYHIYLNKN
+2335 NKLYNYHIYLDKN
-2348 AAPIITAPEGE
+2348 AAPVITAPEGE

-2397 YANEDGTQ
+2397 YANENGTQ

-2449 GNVSSVVVN
+2449 GNVSSAVVN

-2466 APKYVGPADLALKGG
+2466 APKYVGPADLSLKGG

-2507 ADPSLAA
+2507 ADPSLAE
-2514 LYQSENGIIIAAK
+2514 LYQSGNGIIIAAK
-2527 QVSGSTNIN
+2527 QVSGSTKIN

-2549 VIALTVDAA
+2549 VIVLTVDAA
-2558 TGISNVVADASKGDV
+2558 TGISNVVAGASKGDV

-2583 LNVTIDAD
+2583 LNVTIGAD

-2612 QNVHAGDKASIALGK
+2612 QNVHAGDKASVALGK